1 MKNQLF
7 ILALLFLLQCTTT
20 QNNTTTTKN
29 ETQPET
35 MSPFDFD
42 KAWKEVADYESKG
55 LPESALKVVNEIEK
69 EAKARNNSGQLV
81 KAYIHQLKFTDVKE
95 ENAFIKNL
103 TRLRKEAEAA
113 SFPAKP
119 LLHSML
125 GEMYWQYYQQ
135 NRYEFIN
142 RSETVDFNVDDIET
156 WSLAKIVSETT
167 AQYKLSLEDADK
179 SKKEKIDV
187 YDPVVYRGNEL
198 GRQLRPTLYD
208 FIAHR
213 AVDFFMSSEP
223 ALTRPAYAFV
233 LDKEEYLA
241 DAKTFINLKLE
252 TKDTAS
258 MQFQAL
264 VLLQDLE
271 RFHLNDSDPAS
282 WVDVDLKRLNFVNDN
297 LTLSNKAELYLKA
310 VENLE
315 KQVWD
320 NEVVGRVTAVKAL
333 IIMQS
338 AAQYQPLQGDAHKW
352 DYKKA
357 YDICEAA
364 KKRFPD
370 SDGAILCENLQE
382 DILSKSVSAELE
394 EVNILGLPFRS
405 RVSYR
410 NFTDLHYRIIKVSRD
425 EVYKLRRKLDK
436 EYNHDR
442 EEEFIKYFVAK
453 APAKTGNYKLPD
465 DGDYQTHS
473 AEVKL
478 DAVPEGEYMILF
490 SHQADFKTSG
500 NGLAYAFT
508 VVSNISYVHRMGAE
522 GDTEFFVLNRQ
533 SGEPLA
539 GVTAT
544 IYTQRYNSSKGEY
557 EQVKAGT
564 HTSDAK
570 GYFKVPYFKN
580 EDRRSFSV
588 NFTKGADFNS
598 TEQIDRRYYY
608 SESIY
613 QYRQDPRDWYTQT
626 FFFLDRAIY
635 RPGQTVYFKGLVFN
649 TDGKNPK
656 IKTKQPIS
664 VTLYDV
670 NHQEVATLN
679 LTTNEY
685 GTFNGVFTAPSSGLT
700 GNMRIVSDD
709 GSGETSFSVEE
720 YKRPKFEVGFNPVT
734 GSFKLNEQIKTE
746 GFAKAY
752 SGANIDGAAVKY
764 RVVRVA
770 NFPYWWWYRWG
781 YYPSSPQMEITNG
794 TTTTDENGKFTVDFK
809 AIPDLS
815 VDRSSDPTFNYTVYA
830 DVTDINGETHSSS
843 TTIAVAYKSLLVGLS
858 MSDIDK
864 SKPVTKFDISTTNLA
879 GQFQA
884 AKGQIKIHSLK
895 SPDKAFRSR
904 MWAQADRSIYSQE
917 EYYKLFPH
925 DLFADET
932 NKFKWPRLKEV
943 LSVSFDTEK
952 SKVLEIPDVAKWTDG
967 EYYAEIVSK
976 DKDGNEVKE
985 VTYFTVFNTASKTL
999 AVPAVHDYKAIK
1011 MTVEPG
1017 EKASFVTGTSEPLIH
1032 VLYEVEFDGVLLTKE
1047 WITLKK
1053 EQRLFEIPIKEEYRG
1068 NLAVHYTFVK
1078 DSRLYSQNYIVSV
1091 PYTNKELE
1099 ISFESFRD
1107 KLQPGANEEWKIVVK
1122 GKKADKVAAEMVA
1135 TLYDASLDEFR
1146 MNQWYAS
1153 FYDYNSSKLG
1163 WSSVRGFNDV
1173 NMNVF
1178 TTGWNA
1184 GHSRGAETPY
1194 FDNLNWFG
1202 YSFYM
1207 FSRRERMYRSRS
1219 ATGGVVAEMSAPAEK
1234 SKKAEFKEEEGTG
1247 DIVFSEPIVGQADD
1261 ASNFGKTSGQKDG
1274 NKDASKQDLS
1284 AVKVRTN
1291 FNETA
1296 FFYPTLMT
1304 NEKGEIIV
1312 KFTVPEALTR
1322 WKMLGFAHTKD
1333 LKSGMTANSL
1343 VTQKDIMVV
1352 PNQPRFF
1359 RENDK
1364 MKFSAK
1370 ISSLVDK
1377 DLTGQAQLQFFD
1389 ALTMKPVDAL
1399 MKNNV
1404 ISQNFS
1410 LKPKQ
1415 STNLE
1420 WSIEI
1425 PEGLQAIT
1433 YRIVAKSG
1441 DFSDGEEMV
1450 LPVVTN
1456 RMLVTETMPLP
1467 IRGKQTKTFKLDKL
1481 VNNNSTTLKH
1491 QRYTLEFTSNPAWYA
1506 IQALPY
1512 LMEYPYDCVEQTFS
1526 KYYANSIASH
1536 IANSNPRIKQVFD
1549 TWKNIQPDAL
1559 LSNLEKNQELKS
1571 ALLEETP
1578 WVLQAK
1584 DESQRKRMVGVLFDL
1599 NRMANEQSRA
1609 LDKIVKA
1616 QSSNGGFSWFP
1627 GFPED
1632 RYMTQ
1637 HIIAG
1642 MGHLDVMG
1650 VKSVREDDRTWRMVQ
1665 NALGY
1670 LDSKIK
1676 RDYDDLKELARK
1688 KQLKLEDNNIG
1699 YIQYHYLYI
1708 RSYFKDVAIP
1718 SGTKEAFDYFLGQ
1731 AKQYWLSTNMYM
1743 QGMTCLALHRF
1754 DDKTT
1759 TAAMIKSF
1767 SEKALHSE
1775 EMGMYWKNDYGYYWY
1790 QAPIETQALM
1800 IEVYDEV
1807 AGDKQAVEDMKAWLL
1822 KQKQTQD
1829 WRTTKATVEAC
1840 YALLRRGSDALAS
1853 SKLVEIKV
1861 GNEVVDPTKRPD
1873 AKVEAGTGYFKTA
1886 WQAGEIKPEMG
1897 NVTVTKTDDGV
1908 AWGAVYWQYFEQLD
1922 KITPAET
1929 PLKLKKELFLQ
1940 QNTDRGPVITPI
1952 SGKELHV
1959 GDLVKVRIELRVD
1972 RTLEYVHLK
1981 DMRAAGFEPVSTIST
1996 HKYQDG
2002 LYYYESPR
2010 DLATN
2015 FFIGYMPKGTY
2026 VFEYALRVS
2035 QKGDFSKGI
2044 TTIQCMYAP
2053 EFTSHSA
2060 GVRVEVK

>member
-1 MKNQLF
+1 MKNHLF
-7 ILALLFLLQCTTT
+7 ILALLFLIQCTST
-20 QNNTTTTKN
+20 QNNS
-29 ETQPET
+29 TQPDPKTTDT

-42 KAWKEVADYESKG
+42 KAWREVADFESKG
-55 LPESALKVVNEIEK
+55 LPESALGVVSQIEK
-69 EAKARNNSGQLV
+69 EAKLRNNSGQLV
-81 KAYIHQLKFTDVKE
+81 KAYIHQLKFTDAKE
-95 ENAFIKNL
+95 EDAFIKNL
-103 TRLRKEAEAA
+103 TRLRHEADQA
-113 SFPAKP
+113 SFPLKP
-119 LLHSML
+119 LLHSMV

-135 NRYEFIN
+135 NRWEFMN
-142 RSETVDFNVDDIET
+142 RSETVDFDANDIET
-156 WSLAKIVSETT
+156 WSLARIVAETT
-167 AQYKLSLEDADK
+167 QQYTLSLQDAEK
-179 SKKEKIDV
+179 SKTEKIDV
-187 YDPVVYRGNEL
+187 YQPVIYRGNEQ

-208 FIAHR
+208 FLAHR
-213 AVDFFMSSEP
+213 AVDFFSSSEP
-223 ALTRPAYAFV
+223 DLTKPAYAFTI
-233 LDKEEYLA
+233 DKEEYLA
-241 DAKTFINLKLE
+241 DAKTFVNLKIE
-252 TKDTAS
+252 SKDTAS
-258 MQFQAL
+258 MKFYAL
-264 VLLQDLE
+264 QIFQDLE
-271 RFHLNDSDPAS
+271 RFHLNDNDPAA
-282 WVDVDLKRLNFVNDN
+282 WVEVDIKRLAFVKNHLVLPTKD
-297 LTLSNKAELYLKA
+297 ELYLKA
-310 VENLE
+310 IENLE
-315 KQVWD
+315 KQISD
-320 NEVVGRVTAVKAL
+320 NPVVGKVTVEKAR
-333 IIMQS
+333 IYVES
-338 AAQYQPLQGDAHKW
+338 AGKYKPLQGDDHKW
-352 DYKKA
+352 DLKKA
-357 YDICEAA
+357 FDLCEAA

-382 DILSKSVSAELE
+382 DILNKSIQAELE
-394 EVNILGLPFRS
+394 EVNVPNTPFRS
-405 RVSYR
+405 KVSYQ
-410 NFTDLHYRIIKVSRD
+410 NFTDLHYRIIKISRE
-425 EVYKLRRKLDK
+425 EVEKLRKKLDRD
-436 EYNHDR
+436 YNIDR
-442 EEEFIKYFVAK
+442 EEEFLKYFIAK
-453 APAKTGNYKLPD
+453 TPAKTGSYKLPD
-465 DGDYQTHS
+465 DGDYQQHS

-478 DAVPEGEYMILF
+478 DAMPEGEYMVLF
-490 SHQADFKTSG
+490 SHQADFKTGG
-500 NGLAYAFT
+500 NGLAYGFT
-508 VVSNISYVHRMGAE
+508 VVSNIGYIHRLAADGT
-522 GDTEFFVLNRQ
+522 TEFFVLHRQ
-533 SGEPLA
+533 SGDPMP

-544 IYTQRYNSSKGEY
+544 LYTQRYNSSKGEY
-557 EQVKAGT
+557 EHVKGVT
-564 HTSDAK
+564 YTSDAK
-570 GYFKVPYFKN
+570 GYFKVPYFKK
-580 EDRRSFSV
+580 EDSRSFSV
-588 NFTKGADFNS
+588 TFRKGNDFNS
-598 TEQIDRRYYY
+598 TESIDKRYYY
-608 SESIY
+608 GTSIY
-613 QYRQDPRDWYTQT
+613 QYERDKRESYTQT
-626 FFFLDRAIY
+626 YFFLDRGIY
-635 RPGQTVYFKGLVFN
+635 RPGQTIYFKGLVIN

-656 IKTKQPIS
+656 IRTKYPVS
-664 VTLYDV
+664 LTLYDV
-670 NHQEVATLN
+670 NHQEVASVS

-685 GTFNGVFTAPSSGLT
+685 GTFNGAFTAPSSGLT
-700 GNMRIVSDD
+700 GNMMIVNTD
-709 GSGETSFSVEE
+709 GSGEANFSVEE
-720 YKRPKFEVGFNPVT
+720 YKRPKFEVGFNPLT
-734 GSFKLNEQIKTE
+734 ASFRLNDRIKAE
-746 GFAKAY
+746 GFARAY
-752 SGANIDGAAVKY
+752 SGANLDGAAVKY
-764 RVVRVA
+764 RVVRTA
-770 NFPYWWWYRWG
+770 NFPFWWWYRWG
-781 YYPSSPQMEITNG
+781 WYPTSPQMEIING
-794 TTTTDENGKFTVDFK
+794 TATTDENGKFVVDFK

-815 VDRSSDPTFNYTVYA
+815 VDRASDPTFNYTVHA

-843 TTIAVAYKSLLVGLS
+843 TTISVAYKSLVVGIS
-858 MSDIDK
+858 MSDVDK
-864 SKPVTKFDISTTNLA
+864 AKPAQTKFDIVTNNLA

-884 AKGQIKIHSLK
+884 AKGQIKIYALK
-895 SPDKAFRSR
+895 SPDKAFRER
-904 MWAQADRSIYSQE
+904 MWAQADRSIYSAE

-925 DLFADET
+925 DLFADEA
-932 NKFKWPRLKEV
+932 NKFKWPRQKEV
-943 LSVSFDTEK
+943 LSVNFDSEK
-952 SKVLEIPDVAKWTDG
+952 SKVLEISDFPKWTEG
-967 EYYAEIVSK
+967 EYVAEIISK

-985 VTYFTVFNTASKTL
+985 VSYFTVFNTAAKTL
-999 AVPAVHDYKAIK
+999 AVPAVHAYKPIK
-1011 MTVEPG
+1011 MSAEPG
-1017 EKASFVTGTSEPLIH
+1017 EKASFVAGTSEVGVH
-1032 VLYEVEFDGVLLTKE
+1032 VLYEIELDGTLIAKE
-1047 WITLKK
+1047 WLTLNK

-1068 NLAVHYTFVK
+1068 NLAVHYTFIK
-1078 DSRLYSQNYIVSV
+1078 NNRLYAENYMVSV
-1091 PYTNKELE
+1091 PYSNKDLD
-1099 ISFESFRD
+1099 ISFASFRD
-1107 KLQPGANEEWKIVVK
+1107 KLQPGANEEWKIIVK
-1122 GKKADKVAAEMVA
+1122 GKKADKVAAEMAA

-1146 MNQWYAS
+1146 ANQWYAS
-1153 FYDYNSSKLG
+1153 FYNYNSSELG
-1163 WSSVRGFNDV
+1163 WASTNGFNHET
-1173 NMNVF
+1173 MNLF
-1178 TTGWNA
+1178 TSGWNP
-1184 GHSRGAETPY
+1184 GHSRSADYPS
-1194 FDNLNWFG
+1194 FDYLNWFG
-1202 YSFYM
+1202 YSFYYY
-1207 FSRRERMYRSRS
+1207 SRRYALSGRAPGIAM
-1219 ATGGVVAEMSAPAEK
+1219 EMAAAPAK
-1234 SKKAEFKEEEGTG
+1234 SKKEAAEDE
-1247 DIVFSEPIVGQADD
+1247 S
-1261 ASNFGKTSGQKDG
+1261 KDG
-1274 NKDASKQDLS
+1274 FLAGQVDDKQFALTEEAMKGDLGKVATPS
-1284 AVKVRTN
+1284 TDMSDVKVRTN

-1333 LKSGMTANSL
+1333 LQYGLTTNAL

-1377 DLTGQAQLQFFD
+1377 DLSGQARLEFFD
-1389 ALTMKPVDAL
+1389 ALTMKPVDNL
-1399 MKNNV
+1399 MKNKTSV
-1404 ISQNFS
+1404 QNFS

-1415 STNLE
+1415 STSLE

-1467 IRGKQTKTFKLDKL
+1467 IRGKQTKAFRLDKL
-1481 VNNNSTTLKH
+1481 VNNTSSTLRN

-1536 IANSNPRIKQVFD
+1536 IANSNPKIKQVFD

-1616 QSSNGGFSWFP
+1616 QAANGGFSWFP

-1650 VKSVREDDRTWRMVQ
+1650 VKSVREDDRTWTMVR
-1665 NALGY
+1665 NALGF

-1676 RDYDDLKELARK
+1676 RDYDELKELARQK
-1688 KQLKLEDNNIG
+1688 KINLEDDNIG

-1708 RSYFKDVAIP
+1708 RSYFKDVEIP
-1718 SGTKEAFDYFLGQ
+1718 ANTKEAFNYFLGQ
-1731 AKQYWLSTNMYM
+1731 AKKYWLNTNMYM

-1775 EMGMYWKNDYGYYWY
+1775 EMGMYWKSDYGYYWY

-1807 AGDKQAVEDMKAWLL
+1807 ANDQKSVEDMKAWLL

-1861 GNEVVDPTKRPD
+1861 GNETIDPNKRPD

-1897 NVTVTKTDDGV
+1897 NVTITKTDDGV

-1929 PLKLKKELFLQ
+1929 PLKLKKDLFLQ

-1952 SGKELHV
+1952 AGKELHV
-1959 GDLVKVRIELRVD
+1959 GDLIKVRIELRVD
-1972 RTLEYVHLK
+1972 RNLEYVHLK
-1981 DMRAAGFEPVSTIST
+1981 DMRAAGFEPVSTLST

-2026 VFEYALRVS
+2026 VFEYSLRVS
-2035 QKGDFSKGI
+2035 QKGDFSNGI

-2053 EFTSHSA
+2053 EFTSHSQ
-2060 GVRVEVK
+2060 GIRVEVK

>member
-1 MKNQLF
+1 MKNRFF
-7 ILALLFLLQCTTT
+7 ILAVLLLIQCTTA
-20 QNNTTTTKN
+20 QNNSTK
-29 ETQPET
+29 TQDKTPT
-35 MSPFDFD
+35 ADMSPFDFD
-42 KAWKEVADYESKG
+42 KAWKEVTDYESKG

-103 TRLRKEAEAA
+103 TRLRSEADKA

-125 GEMYWQYYQQ
+125 GQMYWQYYQQ
-135 NRYEFIN
+135 NRYEFMN
-142 RSETVDFNVDDIET
+142 RSETVDFDVNDIET
-156 WSLAKIVSETT
+156 WSLAQIVYETT
-167 AQYKLSLEDADK
+167 NQYRLSLENADK
-179 SKKEKIDV
+179 SKAEKVDV
-187 YDPVVYRGNEL
+187 YAPVVYQGNEL

-213 AVDFFMSSEP
+213 AVDFFSSSEP
-223 ALTRPAYAFV
+223 ELARPAYAFE
-233 LDKEEYLA
+233 LDKEAYLA
-241 DAKTFINLKLE
+241 DTKTFIGLQLSS
-252 TKDTAS
+252 KDSTS
-258 MQFQAL
+258 MKFYALQIFQE
-264 VLLQDLE
+264 LE
-271 RFHLNDSDPAS
+271 RFHSNDADPAAL
-282 WVDVDLKRLNFVNDN
+282 VDIDLKRLKFVKNH
-297 LTLSNKAELYLKA
+297 LTLPAKGELYLNA
-310 VENLE
+310 IENLE
-315 KQVWD
+315 KQVSD
-320 NEVVGRVTAVKAL
+320 HSVVGKVTVEKAR
-333 IIMQS
+333 IFVES
-338 AAQYQPLQGDAHKW
+338 ASLYKPLQGDDHKW
-352 DYKKA
+352 DLKKA
-357 YDICEAA
+357 YDLCEAA

-394 EVNILGLPFRS
+394 EVNVPGLPFRS
-405 RVSYR
+405 LVSYK
-410 NFTDLHYRIIKVSRD
+410 NFTGLHYRIIKVTRE
-425 EVYKLRRKLDK
+425 EVQTLRKKLNR
-436 EYNHDR
+436 EYSKDR
-442 EEEFIKYFVAK
+442 EEEFLKYFIAK
-453 APAKTGNYKLPD
+453 NPVKSGAYKLPD
-465 DGDYQTHS
+465 DGDYQQHS
-473 AEVKL
+473 LEVKL
-478 DAVPEGEYMILF
+478 DAVPEGEYMVLF

-508 VVSNISYVHRMGAE
+508 VISNISYVHRTLPDGS
-522 GDTEFFVLNRQ
+522 TEFFILNRQ
-533 SGEPLA
+533 SGEPLQ
-539 GVTAT
+539 GVSAT
-544 IYTQRYNSSKGEY
+544 VYTQRYNSSKGEY
-557 EQVKAGT
+557 EQIRAGAYT
-564 HTSDAK
+564 TDAK

-580 EDRRSFSV
+580 ENRRSFSV
-588 NFTKGADFNS
+588 TFAKGSDFNS
-598 TEQIDRRYYY
+598 TESIDKRYYY

-613 QYRQDPRDWYTQT
+613 QYRQNPRGWRTQT

-635 RPGQTVYFKGLVFN
+635 RPGQTIYFKGLVIS

-656 IKTKQPIS
+656 IETKYSTS
-664 VTLYDV
+664 VMLYDV
-670 NHQEVATLN
+670 NRQEVGSVQV
-679 LTTNEY
+679 TTNEY

-700 GNMRIVSDD
+700 GNMRLVNTD

-734 GSFKLNEQIKTE
+734 ASFRLNEQIKAE

-752 SGANIDGAAVKY
+752 SGASIDGASVKY

-770 NFPYWWWYRWG
+770 NFPFWWWYRWG
-781 YYPSSPQMEITNG
+781 HYPASPQMEITNG
-794 TTTTDENGKFTVDFK
+794 VTTTDENGKFVVDFQ

-815 VDRSSDPTFNYTVYA
+815 VDRASDPTFNYTVYA

-843 TTIAVAYKSLLVGLS
+843 TTIAVAYKSLRVGIS
-858 MSDIDK
+858 MTDIDK
-864 SKPVTKFDISTTNLA
+864 NNPGKTQFDIITTNLA

-884 AKGQIKIHSLK
+884 AKGQIKIFALK
-895 SPDKAFRSR
+895 SPERAFRQR
-904 MWAQADRSIYSQE
+904 LWQQPDRSIYSRD
-917 EYYKLFPH
+917 EYYSLFPH
-925 DLFADET
+925 DLFEDEA
-932 NKFKWPRLKEV
+932 NKFKWTRQREV
-943 LSVSFDTEK
+943 LSVSFDSEK
-952 SKVLEIPDVAKWTDG
+952 SKVLDIPEVLKWNEG
-967 EYYAEIVSK
+967 EYVAEITSK

-985 VTYFTVFNTASKTL
+985 VSYFSVFNTASKIL
-999 AVPAVHDYKAIK
+999 AVSAVHDYKAIK
-1011 MTVEPG
+1011 MTAEPG
-1017 EKASFVTGTSEPLIH
+1017 EKASFTTGTSAPVIH
-1032 VLYEVEFDGVLLTKE
+1032 VLYEIELDGTLLSKE

-1053 EQRLFEIPIKEEYRG
+1053 EQRLFEIPVKENYRG
-1068 NLAVHYTFVK
+1068 NLAVHYTFIK
-1078 DSRLYSQNYIVSV
+1078 DSRLYAQSYTVNV
-1091 PYTNKELE
+1091 PYTNKELD
-1099 ISFESFRD
+1099 ISFASFRD
-1107 KLQPGANEEWKIVVK
+1107 KLQPGANEEWKIIVK

-1146 MNQWYAS
+1146 MNNWFAS
-1153 FYDYNSSKLG
+1153 FYNYNYSRLN
-1163 WSSVRGFNDV
+1163 WTSVNGFNNLNLTLFATD
-1173 NMNVF
+1173 
-1178 TTGWNA
+1178 WNP
-1184 GHSRGAETPY
+1184 GHSRSAGSPY

-1207 FSRRERMYRSRS
+1207 FRDRYLYAIR
-1219 ATGGVVAEMSAPAEK
+1219 GVASGVAVQMSAPEK
-1234 SKKAEFKEEEGTG
+1234 SKKAEFK
-1247 DIVFSEPIVGQADD
+1247 DSESEVAAEMAMDD
-1261 ASNFGKTSGQKDG
+1261 SPLNEVVVTNQSELGKQQE
-1274 NKDASKQDLS
+1274 NRQDLS

-1296 FFYPTLMT
+1296 FFYPHLMT
-1304 NEKGEIIV
+1304 NEKGEIII
-1312 KFTVPEALTR
+1312 KFTIPEALTR

-1333 LKSGMTANSL
+1333 LQSGMANNAL

-1377 DLTGQAQLQFFD
+1377 ELSGQAQLQFFD
-1389 ALTMKPVDAL
+1389 ALTMKPVDDL
-1399 MKNNV
+1399 MKNKV
-1404 ISQNFS
+1404 QAQNFS

-1481 VNNNSTTLKH
+1481 VNNKSTTLRH

-1599 NRMANEQSRA
+1599 NRMANEQARA

-1616 QSSNGGFSWFP
+1616 QAANGGFSWFP

-1650 VKSVREDDRTWRMVQ
+1650 VKSVREDDRTWEMVRK
-1665 NALGY
+1665 ALGY

-1676 RDYDDLKELARK
+1676 RDYDDLKDLARQK
-1688 KQLKLEDNNIG
+1688 KINLEDNHID

-1718 SGTKEAFDYFLGQ
+1718 GSSKEAFDYFLGQ
-1731 AKQYWLSTNMYM
+1731 AKKYWMNTNLYM

-1775 EMGMYWKNDYGYYWY
+1775 EMGMYWKSDYGYYWY

-1807 AGDKQAVEDMKAWLL
+1807 ANDQQSVEDMKAWLL

-1829 WRTTKATVEAC
+1829 WKTTKATVEAC

-1861 GNEVVDPTKRPD
+1861 GNEVIDPAKRPD

-1940 QNTDRGPVITPI
+1940 QNTDRGPVITPVA
-1952 SGKELHV
+1952 GKDLHV

-1972 RTLEYVHLK
+1972 RNLEYVHLK

-2035 QKGDFSKGI
+2035 QKGDFSNGI

-2053 EFTSHSA
+2053 EFTSHSQ

>member
-1 MKNQLF
+1 M
-7 ILALLFLLQCTTT
+7 
-20 QNNTTTTKN
+20 
-29 ETQPET
+29 
-35 MSPFDFD
+35 
-42 KAWKEVADYESKG
+42 V
-55 LPESALKVVNEIEK
+55 
-69 EAKARNNSGQLV
+69 
-81 KAYIHQLKFTDVKE
+81 
-95 ENAFIKNL
+95 
-103 TRLRKEAEAA
+103 
-113 SFPAKP
+113 
-119 LLHSML
+119 
-125 GEMYWQYYQQ
+125 
-135 NRYEFIN
+135 
-142 RSETVDFNVDDIET
+142 
-156 WSLAKIVSETT
+156 
-167 AQYKLSLEDADK
+167 
-179 SKKEKIDV
+179 
-187 YDPVVYRGNEL
+187 
-198 GRQLRPTLYD
+198 
-208 FIAHR
+208 
-213 AVDFFMSSEP
+213 
-223 ALTRPAYAFV
+223 
-233 LDKEEYLA
+233 
-241 DAKTFINLKLE
+241 
-252 TKDTAS
+252 
-258 MQFQAL
+258 
-264 VLLQDLE
+264 
-271 RFHLNDSDPAS
+271 
-282 WVDVDLKRLNFVNDN
+282 
-297 LTLSNKAELYLKA
+297 
-310 VENLE
+310 
-315 KQVWD
+315 
-320 NEVVGRVTAVKAL
+320 
-333 IIMQS
+333 
-338 AAQYQPLQGDAHKW
+338 
-352 DYKKA
+352 
-357 YDICEAA
+357 
-364 KKRFPD
+364 
-370 SDGAILCENLQE
+370 
-382 DILSKSVSAELE
+382 
-394 EVNILGLPFRS
+394 
-405 RVSYR
+405 
-410 NFTDLHYRIIKVSRD
+410 
-425 EVYKLRRKLDK
+425 
-436 EYNHDR
+436 
-442 EEEFIKYFVAK
+442 
-453 APAKTGNYKLPD
+453 
-465 DGDYQTHS
+465 
-473 AEVKL
+473 
-478 DAVPEGEYMILF
+478 LF
-490 SHQADFKTSG
+490 SHQDDFKTSG

-508 VVSNISYVHRMGAE
+508 VVSNISYVHRTLADGST
-522 GDTEFFVLNRQ
+522 DFFVLNRQ
-533 SGEPLA
+533 SGEPLQ
-539 GVTAT
+539 GVTAN
-544 IYTQRYNSSKGEY
+544 IYTQRYSSLKSEY

-564 HTSDAK
+564 YTTDAK
-570 GYFKVPYFKN
+570 GYFKVPFFKN

-588 NFTKGADFNS
+588 TFTKGSDFNS
-598 TEQIDRRYYY
+598 TESIDKRYYY

-613 QYRQDPRDWYTQT
+613 QYQQDPPDWYTQT

-635 RPGQTVYFKGLVFN
+635 RPGQTIYFKGLVIN
-649 TDGKNPK
+649 TDGKKPTIRAK
-656 IKTKQPIS
+656 YSTSI
-664 VTLYDV
+664 TLYDV
-670 NHQEVATLN
+670 NHQEVGEVRV
-679 LTTNEY
+679 TTNEY

-700 GNMRIVSDD
+700 GNMRLVNND

-720 YKRPKFEVGFNPVT
+720 YKRPKFEVGFNPIT
-734 GSFKLNEQIKTE
+734 ASFKLNEQIKAE

-752 SGANIDGAAVKY
+752 SGANIDGATVKY

-770 NFPYWWWYRWG
+770 NFPFWWWYRWG
-781 YYPSSPQMEITNG
+781 HYPASAQMEIVNG
-794 TTTTDENGKFTVDFK
+794 VTKTDENGKFIVDFQ

-815 VDRSSDPTFNYTVYA
+815 VDRASDPTFNYTVYA

-843 TTIAVAYKSLLVGLS
+843 TTIAVAYKSLLVGIS
-858 MSDIDK
+858 MIDIDK
-864 SKPVTKFDISTTNLA
+864 NKPGKTQFDIITTNLA

-884 AKGQIKIHSLK
+884 AKGQIKIFALK
-895 SPDKAFRSR
+895 SPERAFRQR
-904 MWAQADRSIYSQE
+904 LWQQPDRSLYSRE
-917 EYYKLFPH
+917 EYYSLFPH
-925 DLFADET
+925 DLFEDEA
-932 NKFKWPRLKEV
+932 NRFKWARQKEV
-943 LSVSFDTEK
+943 LSKNFDSEK
-952 SKVLEIPDVAKWTDG
+952 SKVLDMPEVLKWNEG
-967 EYYAEIVSK
+967 EYVAEIVSK

-985 VTYFTVFNTASKTL
+985 VSYFTVFNTASKAL
-999 AVPAVHDYKAIK
+999 AAPAVHDFKAIK
-1011 MTVEPG
+1011 MTAEPG
-1017 EKASFVTGTSEPLIH
+1017 EPASFITGTSELVIH
-1032 VLYEVEFDGVLLTKE
+1032 VLYEVELDGTLLSKE

-1053 EQRLFEIPIKEEYRG
+1053 EQRLFEIPIKEAYRG
-1068 NLAVHYTFVK
+1068 GIAVHYTFVK
-1078 DSRLYSQNYIVSV
+1078 DSRLYAQTYTVNV
-1091 PYTNKELE
+1091 PYTNKELD
-1099 ISFESFRD
+1099 ISFASFRD
-1107 KLQPGANEEWKIVVK
+1107 KLQPGANEEWKIIVK

-1146 MNQWYAS
+1146 INQWYAS
-1153 FYDYNSSKLG
+1153 FYNSNANRLG
-1163 WSSVRGFNDV
+1163 WTSTNGFDKLDLTL
-1173 NMNVF
+1173 F
-1178 TTGWNA
+1178 TSGWNP

-1207 FSRRERMYRSRS
+1207 FSRDSRRYR
-1219 ATGGVVAEMSAPAEK
+1219 AGAGMMAEMSAPAGLK
-1234 SKKAEFKEEEGTG
+1234 SKKDGAEERESDDKAFSVLDAVGNQAG
-1247 DIVFSEPIVGQADD
+1247 DATKPPVSQNPKVDMSD
-1261 ASNFGKTSGQKDG
+1261 
-1274 NKDASKQDLS
+1274 
-1284 AVKVRTN
+1284 VKVRTN

-1296 FFYPTLMT
+1296 FFYPHLMT
-1304 NEKGEIIV
+1304 NEKGEIII
-1312 KFTVPEALTR
+1312 KFTIPEALTR
-1322 WKMLGFAHTKD
+1322 WKMLGFAHSKE
-1333 LKSGMTANSL
+1333 LQSGMASNAL

-1377 DLTGQAQLQFFD
+1377 ELSGQAQLQFFD
-1389 ALTMKPVDAL
+1389 ALTMKPVDDL
-1399 MKNNV
+1399 MKNKV
-1404 ISQNFS
+1404 QSQNFS

-1415 STNLE
+1415 STSLE

-1441 DFSDGEEMV
+1441 AFSDGEEMV

-1481 VNNNSTTLKH
+1481 VNNKSTTLRH

-1599 NRMANEQSRA
+1599 NRMAGEQARA

-1616 QSSNGGFSWFP
+1616 QAANGGFSWFP

-1650 VKSVREDDRTWRMVQ
+1650 VKSVRADDRTWEMVT
-1665 NALGY
+1665 NALSY

-1676 RDYDDLKELARK
+1676 RDYDDLKDLARQK
-1688 KQLKLEDNNIG
+1688 KIDLNDNHIG
-1699 YIQYHYLYI
+1699 YLQYHYLYI

-1718 SGTKEAFDYFLGQ
+1718 NSSKEAFDYYLGQ
-1731 AKQYWLSTNMYM
+1731 AKKYWLSTNMYM
-1743 QGMTCLALHRF
+1743 QGMACLALHRF

-1775 EMGMYWKNDYGYYWY
+1775 EMGMYWKSDYGYYWY

-1807 AGDKQAVEDMKAWLL
+1807 ANDQQSVGDMKAWLL

-1840 YALLRRGSDALAS
+1840 YALLRRGSDTLAS

-1861 GNEVVDPTKRPD
+1861 GNEQIDPTKRPD

-1897 NVTVTKTDDGV
+1897 NVTITKTDEGV

-1940 QNTDRGPVITPI
+1940 QNTDRGPVSTPI
-1952 SGKELHV
+1952 TGKELHV
-1959 GDLVKVRIELRVD
+1959 GDLIKVRIELRVD
-1972 RTLEYVHLK
+1972 RVLEYVHLK

-2035 QKGDFSKGI
+2035 QKGDFSNGI

-2053 EFTSHSA
+2053 EFTSHSQ

>member
-1 MKNQLF
+1 MKNHLF
-7 ILALLFLLQCTTT
+7 ILALLFLIQCTST
-20 QNNTTTTKN
+20 QNNS
-29 ETQPET
+29 TQPDPKTTDT

-42 KAWKEVADYESKG
+42 KAWREVADFESKG
-55 LPESALKVVNEIEK
+55 LPESALGVVSQIEK
-69 EAKARNNSGQLV
+69 EAKLRNNSGQLI
-81 KAYIHQLKFTDVKE
+81 KAYIHQLKFTDAKE
-95 ENAFIKNL
+95 EDAFIKNL
-103 TRLRKEAEAA
+103 TRLRHEADQA
-113 SFPAKP
+113 SFPVKP
-119 LLHSML
+119 LLHSMV

-135 NRYEFIN
+135 NRWEFMN
-142 RSETVDFNVDDIET
+142 RSETVDFDANDIET
-156 WSLAKIVSETT
+156 WSLARIVAETT
-167 AQYKLSLEDADK
+167 QQYTLSLQDAEK
-179 SKKEKIDV
+179 SKTEKIDV
-187 YDPVVYRGNEL
+187 YQPVIYRGNEQ

-208 FIAHR
+208 FLAHR
-213 AVDFFMSSEP
+213 AVDFFSSSEP
-223 ALTRPAYAFV
+223 DLTKPAYAFTI
-233 LDKEEYLA
+233 DKEEYLA
-241 DAKTFINLKLE
+241 DAKTFVNLKIE
-252 TKDTAS
+252 SKDTAS
-258 MQFQAL
+258 MKFYAL
-264 VLLQDLE
+264 QIFQDLE
-271 RFHLNDSDPAS
+271 RFHLNDNDPAA
-282 WVDVDLKRLNFVNDN
+282 WVEVDMKRLAFVKNHLVLPTKD
-297 LTLSNKAELYLKA
+297 ELYLKA
-310 VENLE
+310 IENLE
-315 KQVWD
+315 KQVSD
-320 NEVVGRVTAVKAL
+320 NPVVGKVTVEKAR
-333 IIMQS
+333 IYVES
-338 AAQYQPLQGDAHKW
+338 AGKYKPLQGDDHKW
-352 DYKKA
+352 DLKKA
-357 YDICEAA
+357 FDLCEAA

-382 DILSKSVSAELE
+382 DILNKSIQAELE
-394 EVNILGLPFRS
+394 EINVPNTPFRS
-405 RVSYR
+405 KVSYQ
-410 NFTDLHYRIIKVSRD
+410 NFTDLHYRIIKISRE
-425 EVYKLRRKLDK
+425 EVEKLRKKLDRD
-436 EYNHDR
+436 YNIDR
-442 EEEFIKYFVAK
+442 EEEFLKYFI
-453 APAKTGNYKLPD
+453 AKTPVKTGSYKLPD
-465 DGDYQTHS
+465 DGDYQQHS

-478 DAVPEGEYMILF
+478 DAMPEGEYMVLF
-490 SHQADFKTSG
+490 SHQADFKTGS
-500 NGLAYAFT
+500 NGLAYGFT
-508 VVSNISYVHRMGAE
+508 VVSNIGYIHRLAADGT
-522 GDTEFFVLNRQ
+522 TEFFVLHRQ
-533 SGEPLA
+533 SGDPIP

-544 IYTQRYNSSKGEY
+544 LYTQRYNSSKGDY
-557 EQVKAGT
+557 EHVKGGT
-564 HTSDAK
+564 YTSDAK
-570 GYFKVPYFKN
+570 GYFKVPYFKK
-580 EDRRSFSV
+580 EDSRSFSV
-588 NFTKGADFNS
+588 TFRKGDDFNS
-598 TEQIDRRYYY
+598 TESIDKRYYY
-608 SESIY
+608 GASIY
-613 QYRQDPRDWYTQT
+613 QYERDKRESYTQT
-626 FFFLDRAIY
+626 YFFLDRGIY
-635 RPGQTVYFKGLVFN
+635 RPGQTIYFKGLVIN

-656 IKTKQPIS
+656 IRTRYPVS
-664 VTLYDV
+664 LTLYDV
-670 NHQEVATLN
+670 NHQEVASVS

-685 GTFNGVFTAPSSGLT
+685 GTFNGAFTAPSSGLT
-700 GNMRIVSDD
+700 GNMMIVNTD
-709 GSGETSFSVEE
+709 GSGEANFSVEE
-720 YKRPKFEVGFNPVT
+720 YKRPKFEVGFSPLT
-734 GSFKLNEQIKTE
+734 ASFRLNDQIKAE
-746 GFAKAY
+746 GFARAY

-764 RVVRVA
+764 RVVRTA
-770 NFPYWWWYRWG
+770 NFPFWWWYRWG
-781 YYPSSPQMEITNG
+781 WYPTSPQMEIING
-794 TTTTDENGKFTVDFK
+794 TATTDENGKFIVDFK

-815 VDRSSDPTFNYTVYA
+815 VDRASDPTFNYTVYA

-843 TTIAVAYKSLLVGLS
+843 TTISVAYKSLVVGIS
-858 MSDIDK
+858 MADVDK
-864 SKPVTKFDISTTNLA
+864 AKPVQTKFDIITNNLA

-884 AKGQIKIHSLK
+884 AKGQIKIYALK
-895 SPDKAFRSR
+895 SPDKAFRER
-904 MWAQADRSIYSQE
+904 MWAQADRSIYSAE

-925 DLFADET
+925 DLFADED
-932 NKFKWPRLKEV
+932 NKFKWPRQKEV
-943 LSVSFDTEK
+943 LSVNFDSEK
-952 SKVLEIPDVAKWTDG
+952 SKVLEINDFQKWTEG
-967 EYYAEIVSK
+967 EYVAEIISK

-985 VTYFTVFNTASKTL
+985 VSYFTVFNTDAKTL
-999 AVPAVHDYKAIK
+999 AVPAVHAYKPIK
-1011 MTVEPG
+1011 MSAEPG
-1017 EKASFVTGTSEPLIH
+1017 EKASFVAGTSEAGVH
-1032 VLYEVEFDGVLLTKE
+1032 VLYEIELDGTLISKE
-1047 WITLKK
+1047 WLTLNR
-1053 EQRLFEIPIKEEYRG
+1053 EQHLFEIPIKEEYRG
-1068 NLAVHYTFVK
+1068 NLAVHYTFIK
-1078 DSRLYSQNYIVSV
+1078 NNRLYAENYMVGV
-1091 PYTNKELE
+1091 PYSNKDLE
-1099 ISFESFRD
+1099 ISFASFRD
-1107 KLQPGANEEWKIVVK
+1107 KLQPGANEEWKIIVK

-1146 MNQWYAS
+1146 ANQWYAS
-1153 FYDYNSSKLG
+1153 FYNYNSSELG
-1163 WSSVRGFNDV
+1163 WASTNGFNHET
-1173 NMNVF
+1173 MNLF
-1178 TTGWNA
+1178 TSGWNP
-1184 GHSRGAETPY
+1184 GHSRSADYPS
-1194 FDNLNWFG
+1194 FDYLNWFG
-1202 YSFYM
+1202 YSFYYS
-1207 FSRRERMYRSRS
+1207 SRDYYRRSRS
-1219 ATGGVVAEMSAPAEK
+1219 APGIAMEMAAAPAK
-1234 SKKAEFKEEEGTG
+1234 SKKEAAEDDKASFKDGEIAASGLAEQ
-1247 DIVFSEPIVGQADD
+1247 PIVAGQAKED
-1261 ASNFGKTSGQKDG
+1261 AGKKVDMSD
-1274 NKDASKQDLS
+1274 
-1284 AVKVRTN
+1284 VKVRTN

-1333 LKSGMTANSL
+1333 LQYGLTTSAL

-1377 DLTGQAQLQFFD
+1377 DLSGQARLEFFD
-1389 ALTMKPVDAL
+1389 ALTMKPVDNL
-1399 MKNNV
+1399 MKNKTSV
-1404 ISQNFS
+1404 QNFS

-1415 STNLE
+1415 STSLE

-1467 IRGKQTKTFKLDKL
+1467 IRGKQTKTFRLDKL
-1481 VNNNSTTLKH
+1481 VNNTSPTLRN

-1536 IANSNPRIKQVFD
+1536 IANSNPKIKQVFD

-1616 QSSNGGFSWFP
+1616 QAANGGFSWFP

-1650 VKSVREDDRTWRMVQ
+1650 VKSVREDDRTWTMVR
-1665 NALGY
+1665 NALGF

-1676 RDYDDLKELARK
+1676 RDYDELKELARQK
-1688 KQLKLEDNNIG
+1688 KINLEDDNIG

-1708 RSYFKDVAIP
+1708 RSYFKDVEIP
-1718 SGTKEAFDYFLGQ
+1718 ANTKEAFNYFLGQ
-1731 AKQYWLSTNMYM
+1731 AKKYWLNTNMYM

-1775 EMGMYWKNDYGYYWY
+1775 EMGMYWKSDYGYYWY

-1807 AGDKQAVEDMKAWLL
+1807 ANDQKSVEDMKAWLL

-1861 GNEVVDPTKRPD
+1861 GNETIDPTKRPD

-1897 NVTVTKTDDGV
+1897 NVTITKTDDGV

-1929 PLKLKKELFLQ
+1929 PLKLRKDLFLQ

-1952 SGKELHV
+1952 TGKELHV
-1959 GDLVKVRIELRVD
+1959 GDLIKVRIELRVD
-1972 RTLEYVHLK
+1972 RNLEYVHLK
-1981 DMRAAGFEPVSTIST
+1981 DMRAAGFEPVSTLST

-2026 VFEYALRVS
+2026 VFEYSLRVS
-2035 QKGDFSKGI
+2035 QKGDFSNGI

-2053 EFTSHSA
+2053 EFTSHSQ
-2060 GVRVEVK
+2060 GIRVEVK

>member
-7 ILALLFLLQCTTT
+7 ILALLLLIQCTTT
-20 QNNTTTTKN
+20 QTNTTTQTKPPI
-29 ETQPET
+29 TD

-42 KAWKEVADYESKG
+42 KAWKQVQEHESNG
-55 LPESALKVVNEIEK
+55 LPESALKVVNEIEQ
-69 EAKARNNSGQLV
+69 EAKARSNSGQLV
-81 KAYIHQLKFTDVKE
+81 KAYIHQLKLTDVKE

-103 TRLRKEAEAA
+103 TRLREEAEKAT
-113 SFPAKP
+113 FPAKP

-125 GEMYWQYYQQ
+125 GELYWQYYQQ

-142 RSETVDFNVDDIET
+142 RSATINFDASDIET
-156 WSLAKIVSETT
+156 WSLVQIFSETIR
-167 AQYKLSLEDADK
+167 QYKLSLEDAEK
-179 SKKEKIDV
+179 SRKEKIDV
-187 YDPVVYRGNEL
+187 YAPVVYRGSEL

-208 FIAHR
+208 FLAHR
-213 AVDFFMSSEP
+213 AVDFFMSTEYGVV
-223 ALTRPAYAFV
+223 RPAYAFA
-233 LDKEEYLA
+233 LDKEEYLS
-241 DAKTFINLKLE
+241 DVKTFINLKLE
-252 TKDTAS
+252 TKDSTS
-258 MQFQAL
+258 IQFQAL
-264 VLLQDLE
+264 QLLQDLE
-271 RFHLNDSDPAS
+271 RFHINDSDPAA
-282 WVDVDLKRLNFVNDN
+282 WVDVDMKRLDFVESH
-297 LTLSNKAELYLKA
+297 LVLPNKKELYQKA
-310 VENLE
+310 IETLE

-320 NEVVGRVTAVKAL
+320 NEVVGRVTVVKARIL
-333 IIMQS
+333 VGT
-338 AAQYQPLQGDAHKW
+338 AAQYKPLEGEAHKW

-370 SDGAILCENLQE
+370 SDGSILCENLQE
-382 DILSKSVSAELE
+382 DILNKSINAELE
-394 EVNILGLPFRS
+394 EINVPNLPFRS
-405 RVSYR
+405 LISYR
-410 NFTDLHYRIIKVSRD
+410 NFTDLHYRIIKVTRD
-425 EVYKLRRKLDK
+425 EVQKLRRKLDK
-436 EYNHDR
+436 EYNKDR
-442 EEEFIKYFVAK
+442 EEEFLKYFIAK
-453 APAKTGNYKLPD
+453 TPVKTGNYKLPD
-465 DGDYQTHS
+465 DGDYQEHKL
-473 AEVKL
+473 EVKL
-478 DAVPEGEYMILF
+478 EAVPEGEYMVLF
-490 SHQADFKTSG
+490 SHNAEFKTG
-500 NGLAYAFT
+500 ANGLAYAFT
-508 VVSNISYVHRMGAE
+508 VVSNISYVHRTVKDGS
-522 GDTEFFVLNRQ
+522 TEFFVLNRQ
-533 SGEPLA
+533 SGEPIS

-570 GYFKVPYFKN
+570 GYFLVPYFKSEN
-580 EDRRSFSV
+580 RRSYSVTFS
-588 NFTKGADFNS
+588 KGNDFNS
-598 TEQIDRRYYY
+598 TESIDKRYYY

-613 QYRQDPRDWYTQT
+613 QYQRYDREQYSQT

-635 RPGQTVYFKGLVFN
+635 RPGQTIYFKGLVVD
-649 TDGKNPK
+649 TEGKNPK
-656 IKTKQPIS
+656 IRARYPVS

-679 LTTNEY
+679 VTTNEY

-700 GNMRIVSDD
+700 GNMRIVNND

-720 YKRPKFEVGFNPVT
+720 YKRPKFEVGFSPIT
-734 GSFKLNEQIKTE
+734 ASFKLNEQIKAE

-752 SGANIDGAAVKY
+752 SGANIDGASVKY

-794 TTTTDENGKFTVDFK
+794 TTTTDENGKFSVDFK

-815 VDRSSDPTFNYTVYA
+815 VDRESDPTFNYTVYA
-830 DVTDINGETHSSS
+830 DVTDINGETHSSA
-843 TTIAVAYKSLLVGLS
+843 TTISVAYKSLLVGLQTS
-858 MSDIDK
+858 NIDK
-864 SKPVTKFDISTTNLA
+864 NKADKKKFDITTTNLA

-884 AKGQIKIHSLK
+884 AKGQIKIFALK
-895 SPDKAFRSR
+895 SPDKPYRSR
-904 MWAQADRSIYSQE
+904 MWEQPDRSIYSKE

-932 NKFKWPRLKEV
+932 NKFRWPRQKET
-943 LSVSFDTEK
+943 LSVNFDTEK
-952 SKVLEIPDVAKWTDG
+952 SKVLEISDLAKWIEG
-967 EYYAEIVSK
+967 EYIAEIVSK

-985 VTYFTVFNTASKTL
+985 VSYFTVFNTAAKTL
-999 AVPAVHDYKAIK
+999 AVPAVHDYKPLK
-1011 MTVEPG
+1011 MTAEPG
-1017 EKASFVTGTSEPLIH
+1017 EKASFVTGTSEPA
-1032 VLYEVEFDGVLLTKE
+1032 VYALYEIELDGVLLSKE

-1068 NLAVHYTFVK
+1068 NLAIHYTFIK
-1078 DSRLYSQNYIVSV
+1078 DSRLYSQNYTVSV
-1091 PYTNKELE
+1091 PYTNKELD
-1099 ISFESFRD
+1099 ISFETFRD

-1146 MNQWYAS
+1146 VNQWYAS
-1153 FYDYNSSKLG
+1153 FYNYNSSELG
-1163 WSSVRGFNDV
+1163 WASVNGFNDV
-1173 NMNVF
+1173 SFNLF
-1178 TTGWNA
+1178 TTGWNP

-1194 FDNLNWFG
+1194 FDHLNWFG
-1202 YSFYM
+1202 YNFYS
-1207 FSRRERMYRSRS
+1207 FSREQRRYRSMSMDRMAMSEMAAPS
-1219 ATGGVVAEMSAPAEK
+1219 AK
-1234 SKKAEFKEEEGTG
+1234 SKKMKDGADDEKEEASMGAVMDSAQQSGTAPKEAAAGGKMG
-1247 DIVFSEPIVGQADD
+1247 D
-1261 ASNFGKTSGQKDG
+1261 
-1274 NKDASKQDLS
+1274 SKEDMS
-1284 AVKVRTN
+1284 AVKVRSN

-1304 NEKGEIIV
+1304 NEKGEIVV

-1333 LKSGMTANSL
+1333 LKSGVTTNSL

-1370 ISSLVDK
+1370 ITSMVDK
-1377 DLTGQAQLQFFD
+1377 DLSGQAQLQFFD
-1389 ALTMKPVDAL
+1389 ALTMKPVDDL
-1399 MKNNV
+1399 MKNKV
-1404 ISQNFS
+1404 VLQNFS

-1415 STNLE
+1415 SSNLQ

-1425 PEGLQAIT
+1425 PEGLQAIM

-1536 IANSNPRIKQVFD
+1536 IANSNPKIKQVFD

-1599 NRMANEQSRA
+1599 NRMAAEQGRA
-1609 LDKIVKA
+1609 LDKITKA
-1616 QSSNGGFSWFP
+1616 QASNGGFSWFP

-1637 HIIAG
+1637 HIVAG

-1650 VKSVREDDRTWRMVQ
+1650 VKSVRENERTWRMVQ

-1670 LDSKIK
+1670 LDNQIV
-1676 RDYDDLKELARK
+1676 RDYNDLKERARK
-1688 KQLKLEDNNIG
+1688 KYINMEDNNIG

-1731 AKQYWLSTNMYM
+1731 AKKYWLSTNMYM

-1759 TAAMIKSF
+1759 PAAMIKSF

-1775 EMGMYWKNDYGYYWY
+1775 EMGMYWKNDFGYYWY

-1807 AGDKQAVEDMKAWLL
+1807 AGDRQAVEDMKAWLL

-1861 GNEVVDPTKRPD
+1861 GNETVDPTKRPD

-1897 NVTVTKTDDGV
+1897 NVTVTKTDEGV

-1952 SGKELHV
+1952 AGKDLHV

-2035 QKGDFSKGI
+2035 QKGDFSNGI

-2053 EFTSHSA
+2053 EFTSHSQ

>member
-7 ILALLFLLQCTTT
+7 VLALLLLIQCTST
-20 QNNTTTTKN
+20 QNNS
-29 ETQPET
+29 TQTDKKPTDT
-35 MSPFDFD
+35 MSPFDFE
-42 KAWKEVADYESKG
+42 KAWKEVANYESQG
-55 LPESALKVVNEIEK
+55 LPESALKVVIEIER
-69 EAKARNNSGQLV
+69 EAKERDNAGQLI
-81 KAYIHQLKFTDVKE
+81 KAYIHQLKFADAKE
-95 ENAFIKNL
+95 EDSFIKNL
-103 TRLRKEAEAA
+103 TRLRHEADQAK
-113 SFPAKP
+113 FPAKP

-135 NRYEFIN
+135 NRYEFMN

-156 WSLAKIVSETT
+156 WSLARIVSETT
-167 AQYKLSLEDADK
+167 SQYRMSLLDAEK
-179 SKKEKIDV
+179 SKIEKIDI
-187 YDPVVYRGNEL
+187 YEPVIYRGNQL

-208 FIAHR
+208 FLAHR
-213 AVDFFMSSEP
+213 AVDFFSSSEP
-223 ALTRPAYAFV
+223 DLTKPAYAFEI
-233 LDKEEYLA
+233 DKAEYLS
-241 DAKTFINLKLE
+241 DAKDFVSLKIESL
-252 TKDTAS
+252 DTTS
-258 MQFQAL
+258 MKFFTLQI
-264 VLLQDLE
+264 LQDLE
-271 RFHLNDSDPAS
+271 RLHLNDTDPAA
-282 WVDVDLKRLNFVNDN
+282 WVEVDLKRLAFVKSHS
-297 LTLSNKAELYLKA
+297 TLPDKSERYLKA
-310 VENLE
+310 IESLE
-315 KQVWD
+315 MQVSD
-320 NEVVGRVTAVKAL
+320 NPVVGKVTVERARIFVE
-333 IIMQS
+333 S
-338 AAQYQPLQGDAHKW
+338 ASLYRPLQNDNHKW
-352 DYKKA
+352 DLKKA
-357 YDICEAA
+357 FELCEEAR
-364 KKRFPD
+364 KRFPD
-370 SDGAILCENLQE
+370 SDGTILCENLQE
-382 DILSKSVSAELE
+382 DILNKSVRAEIE
-394 EVNILGLPFRS
+394 EVNVPNLPFRS

-410 NFTDLHYRIIKVSRD
+410 NFTELHYRIINVTRE
-425 EVYKLRRKLDK
+425 EVARLRRKLDK
-436 EYNHDR
+436 DYNIDR
-442 EEEFIKYFVAK
+442 EEEFLKYFIAK
-453 APAKTGNYKLPD
+453 SPVKTGSYKLPD
-465 DGDYQTHS
+465 DGDYQEHS
-473 AEVKL
+473 LEVKL
-478 DAVPEGEYMILF
+478 DAIPEGEYMVLF
-490 SHQADFKTSG
+490 SHQADFKTAG

-508 VVSNISYVHRMGAE
+508 VVSNIGYIHRLAPDG
-522 GDTEFFVLNRQ
+522 GTEFFVLHRQ
-533 SGEPLA
+533 SGEPLS
-539 GVTAT
+539 GVEAT
-544 IYTQRYNSSKGEY
+544 IYTQRYNNSKGEY
-557 EQVKAGT
+557 ELVKGGNYKT
-564 HTSDAK
+564 DTK
-570 GYFKVPYFKN
+570 GYFKVPLFKN
-580 EDRRSFSV
+580 EERRSFSV
-588 NFTKGADFNS
+588 TFRKGDDFNS
-598 TEQIDRRYYY
+598 TESIDGRYYY

-613 QYRQDPRDWYTQT
+613 QYEHDRRYSSTQT

-635 RPGQTVYFKGLVFN
+635 RPGQTVYFKGLVID

-656 IKTKQPIS
+656 IKAKHPVS

-670 NHQEVATLN
+670 NHQEVATLS

-700 GNMRIVSDD
+700 GNMRIINTD
-709 GSGETSFSVEE
+709 GSGEVDFSVEE

-734 GSFKLNEQIKTE
+734 ASFSLNDQIKAE
-746 GFAKAY
+746 GFARAY

-764 RVVRVA
+764 RVVRTA
-770 NFPYWWWYRWG
+770 NFPFWWWYRWG
-781 YYPSSPQMEITNG
+781 WYPTSPQMEIVNG
-794 TTTTDENGKFTVDFK
+794 TTATDENGKFTIDFK

-815 VDRSSDPTFNYTVYA
+815 VDRAADPTFNYMLYA

-843 TTIAVAYKSLLVGLS
+843 TVISVAYKSLVVGIS

-864 SKPVTKFDISTTNLA
+864 AKPAKTNFDIVTNNLA

-884 AKGQIKIHSLK
+884 AKGQIKIYGLK
-895 SPDKAFRSR
+895 SPDKAFRAR
-904 MWAQADRSIYSQE
+904 MWEQSDRSIYSRE

-932 NKFKWPRLKEV
+932 NKFKWPRQKEV
-943 LSVSFDTEK
+943 RSVNFDSEK
-952 SKVLEIPDVAKWTDG
+952 SKVLEIADFSKWAEG
-967 EYYAEIVSK
+967 EYVAEITSH

-985 VTYFTVFNTASKTL
+985 VSYFTVFNTTSKTL
-999 AVPAVHDYKAIK
+999 AVPAVHNYKPIK
-1011 MTVEPG
+1011 MSAEPG
-1017 EKASFVTGTSEPLIH
+1017 EKASFVAGTSEPSVH
-1032 VLYEVEFDGVLLTKE
+1032 TLYELELDGTLVSSQ
-1047 WITLKK
+1047 WITLNK
-1053 EQRLFEIPIKEEYRG
+1053 EQRQFEIPIKEEYRG
-1068 NLAVHYTFVK
+1068 NLSVHYTFIK
-1078 DSRLYSQNYIVSV
+1078 DNRLYAESYTIGV
-1091 PYTNKELE
+1091 PYSNKELD
-1099 ISFESFRD
+1099 ISFATFRD
-1107 KLQPGANEEWKIVVK
+1107 KLQPGANEEWKIIVK

-1135 TLYDASLDEFR
+1135 ALYDASLDEFR

-1153 FYDYNSSKLG
+1153 FYNYNSSVLG
-1163 WSSVRGFNDV
+1163 WASVNGFNNH
-1173 NMNVF
+1173 NMNLF
-1178 TTGWNA
+1178 TSGWNT
-1184 GHSRGAETPY
+1184 GHSRSANYPS
-1194 FDNLNWFG
+1194 FDYLNWFG
-1202 YSFYM
+1202 YSFYYY
-1207 FSRRERMYRSRS
+1207 SRDYRRYRSDS
-1219 ATGGVVAEMSAPAEK
+1219 GVVMEMAATPAK
-1234 SKKAEFKEEEGTG
+1234 SKKEAEDDETSFAYAADSTAAAG
-1247 DIVFSEPIVGQADD
+1247 DSAKQPSLGGQ
-1261 ASNFGKTSGQKDG
+1261 TKD
-1274 NKDASKQDLS
+1274 S
-1284 AVKVRTN
+1284 APKKLDMSDVKVRTN

-1333 LKSGMTANSL
+1333 LKSGLTTNAL

-1377 DLTGQAQLQFFD
+1377 DLIGQARLEFFD
-1389 ALTMKPVDAL
+1389 ALTMKPVDGL
-1399 MKNNV
+1399 MKNRT
-1404 ISQNFS
+1404 SLQNFS

-1415 STNLE
+1415 SASLE

-1481 VNNNSTTLKH
+1481 VNNTSTTLRH

-1506 IQALPY
+1506 IQSLPY

-1536 IANSNPRIKQVFD
+1536 IANSNPRIKSVFD

-1599 NRMANEQSRA
+1599 NRMAGEQSRA
-1609 LDKIVKA
+1609 LEKIIKA
-1616 QSSNGGFSWFP
+1616 QSANGGFSWFP

-1650 VKSVREDDRTWRMVQ
+1650 VKSIREDQRTWSMVQ
-1665 NALGY
+1665 NAIGY
-1670 LDSKIK
+1670 LDRQIK
-1676 RDYDDLKELARK
+1676 HDYDELQDLARQK
-1688 KQLKLEDNNIG
+1688 KINLEDNHIN
-1699 YIQYHYLYI
+1699 YVQYHYLYI
-1708 RSYFKDVAIP
+1708 RSYFKDIEIP
-1718 SGTKEAFDYFLGQ
+1718 SGTKEAFNYFFGQ
-1731 AKQYWLSTNMYM
+1731 AKKYWLSTNMYM

-1775 EMGMYWKNDYGYYWY
+1775 EMGMYWKSDYGYYWY

-1807 AGDKQAVEDMKAWLL
+1807 ANDQQSVEDMKAWLL

-1840 YALLRRGSDALAS
+1840 YALLRRGTDALAS
-1853 SKLVEIKV
+1853 TKLVEIKV
-1861 GNEVVDPTKRPD
+1861 GKETIDPTKRPD

-1886 WQAGEIKPEMG
+1886 WQAGEIKPEMS
-1897 NVTVTKTDDGV
+1897 NVTITKTDDGV

-1929 PLKLKKELFLQ
+1929 PLKLKKDLFLQ

-1952 SGKELHV
+1952 TGKELHV
-1959 GDLVKVRIELRVD
+1959 GDLIKVRIELRVD
-1972 RTLEYVHLK
+1972 RNLEYVHLK
-1981 DMRAAGFEPVSTIST
+1981 DMRAAGFEPVSTLST

-2035 QKGDFSKGI
+2035 QKGDFSNGI

-2053 EFTSHSA
+2053 EFTSHSQ

>member
-7 ILALLFLLQCTTT
+7 ILALLFLIQCTTA
-20 QNNTTTTKN
+20 QNNSTKTQDNPPTTN
-29 ETQPET
+29 
-35 MSPFDFD
+35 MSPFDFN
-42 KAWKEVADYESKG
+42 KAWIEVADYESKG

-81 KAYIHQLKFTDVKE
+81 KAYIHQLKFADVKE

-103 TRLRKEAEAA
+103 TRLRKEADEA

-135 NRYEFIN
+135 NRYEFMN
-142 RSETVDFNVDDIET
+142 RSETVDFDVDDIET
-156 WSLAKIVSETT
+156 WSLARIVSETT
-167 AQYKLSLEDADK
+167 NQYRLSLEDAEK
-179 SKKEKIDV
+179 SKAEKVDV
-187 YDPVVYRGNEL
+187 YTPVLHKGNEL
-198 GRQLRPTLYD
+198 GKQLRPTLYD

-213 AVDFFMSSEP
+213 AVDFFSSSEP
-223 ALTRPAYAFV
+223 ELAKPAYAFE
-233 LDKEEYLA
+233 LDKEVYLA
-241 DAKTFINLKLE
+241 DAKAFIDVTVE
-252 TKDTAS
+252 SKDSTA
-258 MQFQAL
+258 MKFYALQIFQE
-264 VLLQDLE
+264 LE
-271 RFHLNDSDPAS
+271 RFHINDADPAAL
-282 WVDVDLKRLNFVNDN
+282 VDIDLKRLKFVKNH
-297 LTLSNKAELYLKA
+297 LTLPTKDELYLKA
-310 VENLE
+310 IENLE
-315 KQVWD
+315 KQVLD
-320 NEVVGRVTAVKAL
+320 NKVVGRVTVEKARIFVESSSL
-333 IIMQS
+333 
-338 AAQYQPLQGDAHKW
+338 YNPLQGDNHKW
-352 DYKKA
+352 DLKKA
-357 YDICEAA
+357 YDLCEAA
-364 KKRFPD
+364 KKRFLD

-382 DILSKSVSAELE
+382 DILNKSVSAELE
-394 EVNILGLPFRS
+394 EVNVPGLPFRS
-405 RVSYR
+405 LVSYK
-410 NFTDLHYRIIKVSRD
+410 NFTELHYRIIKVNRE
-425 EVYKLRRKLDK
+425 EVRKLRKKLER
-436 EYNHDR
+436 EYNSDR
-442 EEEFIKYFVAK
+442 EEEFLKYFIEKNPV
-453 APAKTGNYKLPD
+453 KTGSYKLPD
-465 DGDYQTHS
+465 DGDYQQHS
-473 AEVKL
+473 LEVKL
-478 DAVPEGEYMILF
+478 DAIPEGEYMVLF

-508 VVSNISYVHRMGAE
+508 VISNISYVHRMLNDGA
-522 GDTEFFVLNRQ
+522 TEFFVLNRQ
-533 SGEPLA
+533 SGEPLQ
-539 GVTAT
+539 GVTANV
-544 IYTQRYNSSKGEY
+544 YTQRYNSLKREY
-557 EQVKAGT
+557 EQVNSGNYT
-564 HTSDAK
+564 TDAK
-570 GYFKVPYFKN
+570 GYFKVPFFKN

-598 TEQIDRRYYY
+598 TESIDKRYYY

-613 QYRQDPRDWYTQT
+613 QYQQNPRGSYTQT

-635 RPGQTVYFKGLVFN
+635 RPGQTIYFKGLVIN
-649 TDGKNPK
+649 TDGKNPTIQAK
-656 IKTKQPIS
+656 YPTS

-670 NHQEVATLN
+670 NHQEVAEVHV
-679 LTTNEY
+679 TTNEY
-685 GTFNGVFTAPSSGLT
+685 GTFSGVFTAPSSGLT
-700 GNMRIVSDD
+700 GNMRIVNSD

-734 GSFKLNEQIKTE
+734 ASFRLNEQVDAE

-752 SGANIDGAAVKY
+752 SGANIDGATVKY

-781 YYPSSPQMEITNG
+781 HYPASPQMEIVNG
-794 TTTTDENGKFTVDFK
+794 ETKTDENGKFVVNFQ

-815 VDRSSDPTFNYTVYA
+815 VDRASDPTFNYTVYA

-843 TTIAVAYKSLLVGLS
+843 TTIAVAYKSLLVGIS
-858 MSDIDK
+858 MTDIDK
-864 SKPVTKFDISTTNLA
+864 NKPGKTQFDIVTTNLA

-884 AKGQIKIHSLK
+884 AKGQIKIFALK
-895 SPDKAFRSR
+895 SSERAFRQR
-904 MWAQADRSIYSQE
+904 LWQQPDRSIYSRD
-917 EYYKLFPH
+917 EYYALFPH
-925 DLFADET
+925 DLFEDEA
-932 NKFKWPRLKEV
+932 NKFKWARQKEV
-943 LSVSFDTEK
+943 LSKSFDSEK
-952 SKVLEIPDVAKWTDG
+952 SKTLDIPEVFNWNDG
-967 EYYAEIVSK
+967 EYAAEITSK

-985 VTYFTVFNTASKTL
+985 VSYFSVFNTASKTL
-999 AVPAVHDYKAIK
+999 AVPAVHDYRAIN
-1011 MTVEPG
+1011 MTTEPG
-1017 EKASFVTGTSEPLIH
+1017 EKAAFTIATSEPAIH
-1032 VLYEVEFDGVLLTKE
+1032 VLYEIELDGTLLSKE

-1053 EQRLFEIPIKEEYRG
+1053 EQRVFEIPIKENYRG
-1068 NLAVHYTFVK
+1068 NLAVHYTFIK
-1078 DSRLYSQNYIVSV
+1078 DSRLYAQNYTVNV
-1091 PYTNKELE
+1091 PYTNKDLD
-1099 ISFESFRD
+1099 ISFSSFRD
-1107 KLQPGANEEWKIVVK
+1107 KLQPGANEEWKIIVK

-1146 MNQWYAS
+1146 MNSWFAS
-1153 FYDYNSSKLG
+1153 FYNYNSSRLNWTSVNGFDKLDLTL
-1163 WSSVRGFNDV
+1163 FETD
-1173 NMNVF
+1173 
-1178 TTGWNA
+1178 WNQ

-1202 YSFYM
+1202 YNY
-1207 FSRRERMYRSRS
+1207 SRYYYENKR
-1219 ATGGVVAEMSAPAEK
+1219 VAIRGASSPSMA
-1234 SKKAEFKEEEGTG
+1234 KKAEYRDSEGE
-1247 DIVFSEPIVGQADD
+1247 VAAEMAMDD
-1261 ASNFGKTSGQKDG
+1261 AGSLNEIVVTNQTAGG
-1274 NKDASKQDLS
+1274 NPQAAKQDLS

-1296 FFYPTLMT
+1296 FFYPHLMT
-1304 NEKGEIIV
+1304 NEKGEIII
-1312 KFTVPEALTR
+1312 KFTIPEALTR

-1333 LKSGMTANSL
+1333 LKSGIANNAL

-1377 DLTGQAQLQFFD
+1377 ELSGQAQLQFFD
-1389 ALTMKPVDAL
+1389 ALTMKPVDDL
-1399 MKNNV
+1399 MKNKV
-1404 ISQNFS
+1404 QSQNFT

-1481 VNNNSTTLKH
+1481 MNNKSTTLRH
-1491 QRYTLEFTSNPAWYA
+1491 QRFTLEYTSNPAWYA

-1599 NRMANEQSRA
+1599 NRMANEQARA

-1616 QSSNGGFSWFP
+1616 QAANGGFSWFP

-1632 RYMTQ
+1632 RYMSQ

-1650 VKSVREDDRTWRMVQ
+1650 VKSVRDDDRTWRMVT
-1665 NALGY
+1665 NALDY

-1676 RDYDDLKELARK
+1676 RDYDDLKDLARQK
-1688 KQLKLEDNNIG
+1688 KINLEDNHIN

-1718 SGTKEAFDYFLGQ
+1718 SSSKEAFDYFLGQ
-1731 AKQYWLSTNMYM
+1731 AKKYWLSTNMYM

-1807 AGDKQAVEDMKAWLL
+1807 AGDQQAVEDMKAWLL

-1861 GNEVVDPTKRPD
+1861 GNETVDPTKRLD

-1897 NVTVTKTDDGV
+1897 NVTITKTDDGV

-1940 QNTDRGPVITPI
+1940 QNTDRGQVITPI
-1952 SGKELHV
+1952 TGKELHV
-1959 GDLVKVRIELRVD
+1959 GDLIKVRIELRVD
-1972 RTLEYVHLK
+1972 RVLEYVHLK

-2035 QKGDFSKGI
+2035 QKGDFSNGI

-2053 EFTSHSA
+2053 EFTSHSQ

>member
-7 ILALLFLLQCTTT
+7 LLALLFLIQCTST
-20 QNNTTTTKN
+20 QNNS
-29 ETQPET
+29 TQTDPKPTDT

-42 KAWKEVADYESKG
+42 KAWQQVAEFEGKG
-55 LPESALKVVNEIEK
+55 LPESALKVVIEIER
-69 EAKARNNSGQLV
+69 EAKARDNSGQLV
-81 KAYIHQLKFTDVKE
+81 KAYIHQLKFTDAKE
-95 ENAFIKNL
+95 EDAFIKNL
-103 TRLRKEAEAA
+103 TRLRHEADQAK
-113 SFPAKP
+113 FPAKP

-135 NRYEFIN
+135 NRYEFMN
-142 RSETVDFNVDDIET
+142 RSETVDFDVNDIET
-156 WSLAKIVSETT
+156 WSLARIVAETT
-167 AQYKLSLEDADK
+167 AQYKLSLQDAEK
-179 SKKEKIDV
+179 SKAEKIDV
-187 YDPVVYRGNEL
+187 YGPVIYRGNGL

-208 FIAHR
+208 FLAHR
-213 AVDFFMSSEP
+213 AIDFFSSSEP
-223 ALTRPAYAFV
+223 DLNKPAYAFEI
-233 LDKEEYLA
+233 DKAEYLS
-241 DAKTFINLKLE
+241 DAKTFVTLKIE
-252 TKDTAS
+252 SKDTTS
-258 MQFQAL
+258 MKFYAL
-264 VLLQDLE
+264 QILQDLE
-271 RFHLNDSDPAS
+271 RFHLNDTDPAA
-282 WVDVDLKRLNFVNDN
+282 WVEVDLKRLSFVKSHLVLPDKNERYQ
-297 LTLSNKAELYLKA
+297 KAIES
-310 VENLE
+310 LE
-315 KQVWD
+315 KQVSD
-320 NEVVGRVTAVKAL
+320 NPVVGKVTVEKAR
-333 IIMQS
+333 IYVES
-338 AAQYQPLQGDAHKW
+338 ASQYKPLQSDEHKW
-352 DYKKA
+352 DLKKA
-357 YDICEAA
+357 FDLCEAA

-382 DILSKSVSAELE
+382 DILNKSVRAEIE
-394 EVNILGLPFRS
+394 EINVPNLPFRS

-410 NFTDLHYRIIKVSRD
+410 NFTGLHYRIIKVTRE
-425 EVYKLRRKLDK
+425 EVARLRRKLDK
-436 EYNHDR
+436 DYNIDR
-442 EEEFIKYFVAK
+442 EEEFLKYFIAK
-453 APAKTGNYKLPD
+453 SPVKTGNYKLPD
-465 DGDYQTHS
+465 DGDYQEHS
-473 AEVKL
+473 LEVKL
-478 DAVPEGEYMILF
+478 DAIPEGEYMVLF
-490 SHQADFKTSG
+490 SHQADFKTGG
-500 NGLAYAFT
+500 NGLAYGFT
-508 VVSNISYVHRMGAE
+508 VVSNIGYIHRLAPDG
-522 GDTEFFVLNRQ
+522 GTEFFVLNRQ
-533 SGEPLA
+533 SGEPMA
-539 GVTAT
+539 GVEAT

-557 EQVKAGT
+557 ELIKGT
-564 HTSDAK
+564 SYKSDAK
-570 GYFKVPYFKN
+570 GYFKVPLFKN
-580 EDRRSFSV
+580 EERRSFSV
-588 NFTKGADFNS
+588 TFRKGEDFNS
-598 TEQIDRRYYY
+598 TESIDRRYYY

-613 QYRQDPRDWYTQT
+613 QYERDRRYSSTQT

-635 RPGQTVYFKGLVFN
+635 RPGQTVYFKGLVIE

-656 IKTKQPIS
+656 IRAKFPVN

-679 LTTNEY
+679 LITNEY

-700 GNMRIVSDD
+700 GNMSIVNTD
-709 GSGETSFSVEE
+709 GSGEAYFSVEE

-734 GSFKLNEQIKTE
+734 ASFRLNDQIKAE

-764 RVVRVA
+764 RVVRTA
-770 NFPYWWWYRWG
+770 NFPFWWWYRWG
-781 YYPSSPQMEITNG
+781 WYPTSPQMEIVNG
-794 TTTTDENGKFTVDFK
+794 TTTTDENGKFTIDFK

-815 VDRSSDPTFNYTVYA
+815 VDRASDPTFNYTLYA

-843 TTIAVAYKSLLVGLS
+843 TTISVAYKSLIVGIS

-864 SKPVTKFDISTTNLA
+864 AKPAKTKFDIVTNNLA

-884 AKGQIKIHSLK
+884 ATGQIRIYALK
-895 SPDKAFRSR
+895 SPEKAFRAR
-904 MWAQADRSIYSQE
+904 MWEQPDRSLYTRE
-917 EYYKLFPH
+917 EYYTLFPH

-932 NKFKWPRLKEV
+932 NKFKWPRQKEV
-943 LSVSFDTEK
+943 LSVSFDSEK
-952 SKVLEIPDVAKWTDG
+952 SKVLEIADFSKWTES
-967 EYYAEIVSK
+967 EYVAEIISR

-985 VTYFTVFNTASKTL
+985 VSYFSVFNTAAKTL
-999 AVPAVHDYKAIK
+999 AVPAVHEYKPLTMSA
-1011 MTVEPG
+1011 EPG
-1017 EKASFVTGTSEPLIH
+1017 GKASFVTGTSEPAVR
-1032 VLYEVEFDGVLLTKE
+1032 VLYELELDGTLVSSQ
-1047 WITLKK
+1047 WITLNK
-1053 EQRLFEIPIKEEYRG
+1053 EQRLFEVPIKEEYRG
-1068 NLAVHYTFVK
+1068 NLAVHYTFIK
-1078 DSRLYSQNYIVSV
+1078 DNRLYAENYMISV
-1091 PYTNKELE
+1091 PYTNKELD
-1099 ISFESFRD
+1099 ISFATFRD

-1122 GKKADKVAAEMVA
+1122 GRKADKVAAEMVA

-1153 FYDYNSSKLG
+1153 FYNYNSSVLG
-1163 WSSVRGFNDV
+1163 WTSVNGFN
-1173 NMNVF
+1173 NHTMNLF
-1178 TTGWNA
+1178 TSGWNT
-1184 GHSRGAETPY
+1184 GHSRSANYPA
-1194 FDNLNWFG
+1194 FDYLNWFG
-1202 YSFYM
+1202 YSFYYY
-1207 FSRRERMYRSRS
+1207 SRDYRRYRSAS
-1219 ATGGVVAEMSAPAEK
+1219 GIVMEMAAAPAK
-1234 SKKAEFKEEEGTG
+1234 SKKEAAEDDKADFGYVADSTAAAG
-1247 DIVFSEPIVGQADD
+1247 DSAEQPSLGGQ
-1261 ASNFGKTSGQKDG
+1261 TKDSVP
-1274 NKDASKQDLS
+1274 KKLDMSD
-1284 AVKVRTN
+1284 VKVRTN

-1333 LKSGMTANSL
+1333 LKSGLTTNAL

-1377 DLTGQAQLQFFD
+1377 DLTGQARLEFFD
-1389 ALTMKPVDAL
+1389 ALTMKPVDGL
-1399 MKNNV
+1399 MKNKT
-1404 ISQNFS
+1404 SLQNFS

-1415 STNLE
+1415 SANLE

-1481 VNNNSTTLKH
+1481 VNNTSTTLRH

-1506 IQALPY
+1506 IQSLPY

-1536 IANSNPRIKQVFD
+1536 IANSNPKIKSVFD

-1609 LDKIVKA
+1609 LDKILKA
-1616 QSSNGGFSWFP
+1616 QAANGGFSWFP

-1665 NALGY
+1665 NALGF

-1676 RDYDDLKELARK
+1676 RDYDELKDLARQK
-1688 KQLKLEDNNIG
+1688 KIDLEDNHIG

-1708 RSYFKDVAIP
+1708 RSYFKDVEIP
-1718 SGTKEAFDYFLGQ
+1718 ANTKEAFNYFLGQ
-1731 AKQYWLSTNMYM
+1731 AKKYWLSTNMYM

-1775 EMGMYWKNDYGYYWY
+1775 EMGMYWKSDYGYYWY

-1807 AGDKQAVEDMKAWLL
+1807 ANDQKSVEDMKAWLL

-1861 GNEVVDPTKRPD
+1861 GDETIDPTKRPD
-1873 AKVEAGTGYFKTA
+1873 SKVEAGTGYFKTA

-1897 NVTVTKTDDGV
+1897 NVTVTKTDEGV

-1929 PLKLKKELFLQ
+1929 PLKLKKDLFLQ

-1952 SGKELHV
+1952 AGKELHV
-1959 GDLVKVRIELRVD
+1959 GDLIKVRIELRVD
-1972 RTLEYVHLK
+1972 RNLEYVHLK
-1981 DMRAAGFEPVSTIST
+1981 DMRAAGFEPVSTLST

-2035 QKGDFSKGI
+2035 QKGDFSNGI

-2053 EFTSHSA
+2053 EFTSHSQ

>member
-7 ILALLFLLQCTTT
+7 ILALLFLIQCTTAQT
-20 QNNTTTTKN
+20 NTTTT
-29 ETQPET
+29 QPKPPIAD

-103 TRLRKEAEAA
+103 TRLRKEADEA

-135 NRYEFIN
+135 NRYEFMN
-142 RSETVDFNVDDIET
+142 RSETVDFDVDDIET
-156 WSLAKIVSETT
+156 WSLARIVSETT
-167 AQYKLSLEDADK
+167 NQYKLSLENAEK
-179 SKKEKIDV
+179 SKAEKVDV
-187 YDPVVYRGNEL
+187 YEPVVYRGNEL

-213 AVDFFMSSEP
+213 AVDFFSSSEP
-223 ALTRPAYAFV
+223 ELAKPAYAFE
-233 LDKEEYLA
+233 LDKEAYLA
-241 DAKTFINLKLE
+241 DTKTFTDLTLE
-252 TKDTAS
+252 SKDSTS
-258 MQFQAL
+258 MKFHALQLFQE
-264 VLLQDLE
+264 LE
-271 RFHLNDSDPAS
+271 RFHINDADPAAL
-282 WVDVDLKRLNFVNDN
+282 VDVNLKRLKFVKNH
-297 LTLSNKAELYLKA
+297 LTLSTKNELYLNA
-310 VENLE
+310 IENLE
-315 KQVWD
+315 RKVSD
-320 NEVVGRVTAVKAL
+320 NEVVGKVTVEKAR
-333 IIMQS
+333 IFVES
-338 AAQYQPLQGDAHKW
+338 ASQYKPLQGDDHKW
-352 DYKKA
+352 DLKKA
-357 YDICEAA
+357 FELCEAA

-394 EVNILGLPFRS
+394 EVNVPGLPFRS
-405 RVSYR
+405 LVSYK
-410 NFTDLHYRIIKVSRD
+410 NFTDLHYRIIKVTRE
-425 EVYKLRRKLDK
+425 EVQKLRKKLER
-436 EYNHDR
+436 EYNKDR
-442 EEEFIKYFVAK
+442 EEEFLKYFIEK
-453 APAKTGNYKLPD
+453 KPLKIGQYKLPD
-465 DGDYQTHS
+465 DGDYQQHS
-473 AEVKL
+473 LEVRL
-478 DAVPEGEYMILF
+478 DAVPEGEYMVLF
-490 SHQADFKTSG
+490 SHQVDFKTSG

-508 VVSNISYVHRMGAE
+508 VVSNISYVHRTLNDGS
-522 GDTEFFVLNRQ
+522 TEFFVLNRQ
-533 SGEPLA
+533 SGEPLQ
-539 GVTAT
+539 GVTANV
-544 IYTQRYNSSKGEY
+544 YTQRYSSLRSEY
-557 EQVKAGT
+557 EQVKSGT
-564 HTSDAK
+564 YTTDTK
-570 GYFKVPYFKN
+570 GYFKVLFFKN
-580 EDRRSFSV
+580 EDRRDFSV
-588 NFTKGADFNS
+588 TFTKGADFNS
-598 TEQIDRRYYY
+598 TESIDKRYYY
-608 SESIY
+608 GETIY
-613 QYRQDPRDWYTQT
+613 QYKQDTRDWDIQT

-635 RPGQTVYFKGLVFN
+635 RPGQTVYFKGLVIN
-649 TDGKNPK
+649 TDGKNPA
-656 IKTKQPIS
+656 IRTKYPTSI
-664 VTLYDV
+664 TLYDV
-670 NHQEVATLN
+670 NQQEVAEVN
-679 LTTNEY
+679 VTTNEY

-700 GNMRIVSDD
+700 GNMRLVNND
-709 GSGETSFSVEE
+709 GSGEISFSVEE
-720 YKRPKFEVGFNPVT
+720 YKRPKFEVGFNPIT
-734 GSFKLNEQIKTE
+734 ASFKLNEQIKAE

-752 SGANIDGAAVKY
+752 SGANIDGATVTY

-770 NFPYWWWYRWG
+770 NFPFWWWYRWG
-781 YYPSSPQMEITNG
+781 HYPASPQMEIING
-794 TTTTDENGKFTVDFK
+794 TTTTDENGKFTVDFQ

-815 VDRSSDPTFNYTVYA
+815 VDRASDPTFNYTIYA

-843 TTIAVAYKSLLVGLS
+843 TTIAVAYKSLLVGIS
-858 MSDIDK
+858 MTDIDK
-864 SKPVTKFDISTTNLA
+864 NKPGKTPFDITTTNLA

-884 AKGQIKIHSLK
+884 AKGQIKIYALK
-895 SPDKAFRSR
+895 SPEKAFRQRLWQQPDRKLYSR
-904 MWAQADRSIYSQE
+904 E
-917 EYYKLFPH
+917 EYYSLFPH
-925 DLFADET
+925 DLFEDEA
-932 NKFKWPRLKEV
+932 NKFKWARQKEV
-943 LSVSFDTEK
+943 LSVSFDSEK
-952 SKVLEIPDVAKWTDG
+952 SKVLDVPQSLKWNEG
-967 EYYAEIVSK
+967 EYVAEITSK

-985 VTYFTVFNTASKTL
+985 VSYFSVFNTASKTL
-999 AVPAVHDYKAIK
+999 AVPAVHDYRAIK
-1011 MTVEPG
+1011 MSAEPG
-1017 EKASFVTGTSEPLIH
+1017 EKASFTTGTSEPVIH
-1032 VLYEVEFDGVLLTKE
+1032 VLYEVELEGTLISKE
-1047 WITLKK
+1047 WITFKK
-1053 EQRLFEIPIKEEYRG
+1053 EQRLFEIPIKEDYRG
-1068 NLAVHYTFVK
+1068 DIAVHYTFIK
-1078 DSRLYSQNYIVSV
+1078 DSRLYAQSYTVNV
-1091 PYTNKELE
+1091 PYTNKDLD
-1099 ISFESFRD
+1099 ISFASFRD
-1107 KLQPGANEEWKIVVK
+1107 KLQPGATEEWKIIVK
-1122 GKKADKVAAEMVA
+1122 GKKADKLVAEMVA
-1135 TLYDASLDEFR
+1135 SLYDASLDEFR

-1153 FYDYNSSKLG
+1153 FYGSNANRLNWTSVNGFDKLDLTLFTSS
-1163 WSSVRGFNDV
+1163 
-1173 NMNVF
+1173 
-1178 TTGWNA
+1178 WNT
-1184 GHSRGAETPY
+1184 GHSRGAQTPY

-1207 FSRRERMYRSRS
+1207 FSRDSRRYSAGGAVFRS
-1219 ATGGVVAEMSAPAEK
+1219 EMSAPAAAK
-1234 SKKAEFKEEEGTG
+1234 SKKDGAAEERESDDKANGLALDEVVVNQAGNTG
-1247 DIVFSEPIVGQADD
+1247 KPPVSQNTKV
-1261 ASNFGKTSGQKDG
+1261 
-1274 NKDASKQDLS
+1274 DLS
-1284 AVKVRTN
+1284 EVKVRTN

-1312 KFTVPEALTR
+1312 KFTIPEALTR

-1333 LKSGMTANSL
+1333 LKSGMATNAL

-1377 DLTGQAQLQFFD
+1377 ELSGQAQLQFFD
-1389 ALTMKPVDAL
+1389 ALTMKPVDDL
-1399 MKNNV
+1399 MKSKV
-1404 ISQNFS
+1404 QSQNFT

-1415 STNLE
+1415 STKLE

-1441 DFSDGEEMV
+1441 AFSDGEEMV

-1481 VNNNSTTLKH
+1481 VNNKSTTLRH

-1599 NRMANEQSRA
+1599 NRMAGEQARA

-1616 QSSNGGFSWFP
+1616 QAPNGGFSWFP

-1650 VKSVREDDRTWRMVQ
+1650 VKSVREDDKTWGMVT
-1665 NALGY
+1665 NAVEY
-1670 LDSKIK
+1670 LDRQIK
-1676 RDYDDLKELARK
+1676 RDYDDLKDLARQK
-1688 KQLKLEDNNIG
+1688 KIDLNDNHIG

-1708 RSYFKDVAIP
+1708 RSYFKDITIP
-1718 SGTKEAFDYFLGQ
+1718 SGTKEAFDYYLGQ
-1731 AKQYWLSTNMYM
+1731 AKKYWLSTNMYM

-1775 EMGMYWKNDYGYYWY
+1775 EMGMYWKSDYGYYWY

-1807 AGDKQAVEDMKAWLL
+1807 ANDQQSVEDMKAWLL

-1897 NVTVTKTDDGV
+1897 NVTVTKTDEGV

-1952 SGKELHV
+1952 AGKDLHV

-1972 RTLEYVHLK
+1972 RVLEYVHLK

-2035 QKGDFSKGI
+2035 QKGDFSNGI

-2053 EFTSHSA
+2053 EFTSHSQ
-2060 GVRVEVK
+2060 GIRVEVK

>member
-7 ILALLFLLQCTTT
+7 ILVLLFLIQCTTA
-20 QNNTTTTKN
+20 QNKTTTSQTK
-29 ETQPET
+29 TPIAD

-42 KAWKEVADYESKG
+42 KAWKEVAEHESKG

-69 EAKARNNSGQLV
+69 EAKARNNSGQLI

-103 TRLRKEAEAA
+103 NRLRKEADEA

-119 LLHSML
+119 LLHSMV

-135 NRYEFIN
+135 NRYKFMN
-142 RSETVDFNVDDIET
+142 RSETVDFDVDDIET
-156 WSLAKIVSETT
+156 WSLARIVSETT
-167 AQYKLSLEDADK
+167 HQYRLSLENADK
-179 SKKEKIDV
+179 SKAEKVAV
-187 YDPVVYRGNEL
+187 YEPVIYKGNEP

-213 AVDFFMSSEP
+213 AVNFFVSSEP
-223 ALTRPAYAFV
+223 DLAKPAYAFE
-233 LDKEEYLA
+233 LDKEVYLS
-241 DAKTFINLKLE
+241 DTKTFIGLTIESKDSTSLKFYAL
-252 TKDTAS
+252 
-258 MQFQAL
+258 QIFQE
-264 VLLQDLE
+264 LE
-271 RFHLNDSDPAS
+271 RFHSKDPDPAAR
-282 WVDVDLKRLNFVNDN
+282 VDVNLKRLRFVKDQF
-297 LTLSNKAELYLKA
+297 TLPTKDELYLKA
-310 VENLE
+310 IENLE
-315 KQVWD
+315 KQVSD
-320 NEVVGRVTAVKAL
+320 HEVVGNVTVEKAR
-333 IIMQS
+333 IFVES
-338 AAQYQPLQGDAHKW
+338 ASMYKPLQGDDHKW
-352 DYKKA
+352 DLKKA
-357 YDICEAA
+357 FEVCEAA

-394 EVNILGLPFRS
+394 EVNVPGLPFRS
-405 RVSYR
+405 LVSYK
-410 NFTDLHYRIIKVSRD
+410 NFTDLHYRIIKVTRD
-425 EVYKLRRKLDK
+425 EVQKLRKKLEK
-436 EYNHDR
+436 EYDKDR
-442 EEEFIKYFVAK
+442 EEEFLKHFIAK
-453 APAKTGNYKLPD
+453 NPVKTGMYKLPD
-465 DGDYQTHS
+465 DGDYQQHS
-473 AEVKL
+473 LEVRL
-478 DAVPEGEYMILF
+478 DAIPEGEYMVLF

-508 VVSNISYVHRMGAE
+508 VVSNISYVHRTVTDGS
-522 GDTEFFVLNRQ
+522 TEFFVLNRQ
-533 SGEPLA
+533 SGEPLQ

-544 IYTQRYNSSKGEY
+544 VYTQRYSSLKGEY
-557 EQVKAGT
+557 EQVKTGSYT
-564 HTSDAK
+564 TDAK
-570 GYFKVPYFKN
+570 GYFKVPYFQH

-588 NFTKGADFNS
+588 TFTKGPDFNS
-598 TEQIDRRYYY
+598 TESIDKRYYY

-613 QYRQDPRDWYTQT
+613 QYRQGNRDSDTQT

-635 RPGQTVYFKGLVFN
+635 RPGQTIYFKGLVIN

-656 IKTKQPIS
+656 IKTKYPTS

-670 NHQEVATLN
+670 NQQEAGTVTV
-679 LTTNEY
+679 TTNEY
-685 GTFNGVFTAPSSGLT
+685 GTFSGVFTAPSSGLT
-700 GNMRIVSDD
+700 GNMRIVNTD

-734 GSFKLNEQIKTE
+734 ASFRLNEHIKSE

-752 SGANIDGAAVKY
+752 SGANIDGATVNY

-770 NFPYWWWYRWG
+770 NFPFWWWYRWG
-781 YYPSSPQMEITNG
+781 HYPSSPQMEITHG
-794 TTTTDENGKFTVDFK
+794 TTTTDENGKFVVAFQ

-815 VDRSSDPTFNYTVYA
+815 VDRASDPTFHYTVYA

-843 TTIAVAYKSLLVGLS
+843 TTLAVAYKSLLVNIS
-858 MSDIDK
+858 MTDIDK
-864 SKPVTKFDISTTNLA
+864 NKPGKTQFDILTTNLA

-884 AKGQIKIHSLK
+884 AKGQVKIYALK
-895 SPDKAFRSR
+895 SPAKAFRAR
-904 MWAQADRSIYSQE
+904 LWQQPDRALYARE
-917 EYYKLFPH
+917 EYYSLFPH
-925 DLFADET
+925 DLFEDES
-932 NKFKWPRLKEV
+932 NKFRWARQKEV
-943 LSVSFDTEK
+943 LSKRFDSEK
-952 SKVLEIPDVAKWTDG
+952 SKILDAPEILTWSEG
-967 EYYAEIVSK
+967 EYVAEITSS

-985 VTYFTVFNTASKTL
+985 VSYFTVFNTASKAL
-999 AVPAVHDYKAIK
+999 AAPAVHDYKAIK

-1017 EKASFVTGTSEPLIH
+1017 EKAAFVTGTSEPAIH
-1032 VLYEVEFDGVLLTKE
+1032 VLYEIELDGTVLSKE

-1053 EQRLFEIPIKEEYRG
+1053 EQRMFEIPIKEEYRG

-1078 DSRLYSQNYIVSV
+1078 NSRLYSNNYTVSV
-1091 PYTNKELE
+1091 PYTNKELD
-1099 ISFESFRD
+1099 ISFASFRD
-1107 KLQPGANEEWKIVVK
+1107 KLQPGANEEWKIIVK
-1122 GKKADKVAAEMVA
+1122 GKKADRVAAEMVA

-1146 MNQWYAS
+1146 INQWYAS
-1153 FYDYNSSKLG
+1153 FYNFNANRLG
-1163 WSSVRGFNDV
+1163 WTSTNGFEKLNLTL
-1173 NMNVF
+1173 F
-1178 TTGWNA
+1178 STGWNP
-1184 GHSRGAETPY
+1184 GHSRAPQSPY

-1202 YSFYM
+1202 YNY
-1207 FSRRERMYRSRS
+1207 SRYYYGNRRVMIRGAS
-1219 ATGGVVAEMSAPAEK
+1219 AAPSAKKSEYKDKEDEVAAEMAMDDAASLNEVVVANQTA
-1234 SKKAEFKEEEGTG
+1234 G
-1247 DIVFSEPIVGQADD
+1247 
-1261 ASNFGKTSGQKDG
+1261 GKPEAG
-1274 NKDASKQDLS
+1274 KQDLS
-1284 AVKVRTN
+1284 DVKVRTN

-1296 FFYPTLMT
+1296 FFYPHLMT
-1304 NEKGEIIV
+1304 NEKGEIIIR
-1312 KFTVPEALTR
+1312 FTIPEALTR
-1322 WKMLGFAHTKD
+1322 WKMLGFAHTKE
-1333 LKSGMTANSL
+1333 LQSGLAANSL

-1370 ISSLVDK
+1370 ISSLVDQE
-1377 DLTGQAQLQFFD
+1377 LAGQAQLQFFD
-1389 ALTMKPVDAL
+1389 ALTMKPVDDL
-1399 MKNNV
+1399 MKNKV
-1404 ISQNFS
+1404 QSQNFT

-1441 DFSDGEEMV
+1441 NFSDGEEMV

-1456 RMLVTETMPLP
+1456 RILVTETMPLP

-1481 VNNNSTTLKH
+1481 VNNKSTTLRH
-1491 QRYTLEFTSNPAWYA
+1491 QRYTLEYTSNPAWYA

-1526 KYYANSIASH
+1526 KYYANSIAAH

-1599 NRMANEQSRA
+1599 NRMAGEQARA

-1616 QSSNGGFSWFP
+1616 QAPNGGFSWFP

-1650 VKSVREDDRTWRMVQ
+1650 VKSVREDDRTWRMVK
-1665 NALGY
+1665 NALDY
-1670 LDSKIK
+1670 LDNRIK
-1676 RDYDDLKELARK
+1676 RDYDELKDLARQK
-1688 KQLKLEDNNIG
+1688 KINLEDNHIG

-1708 RSYFKDVAIP
+1708 RSYFKDAEIP
-1718 SGTKEAFDYFLGQ
+1718 AGSKEAFNYYLGQ
-1731 AKQYWLSTNMYM
+1731 AKKYWLSTNLYM

-1754 DDKTT
+1754 DDRAT

-1775 EMGMYWKNDYGYYWY
+1775 EMGMYWKSDYGYYWY

-1807 AGDKQAVEDMKAWLL
+1807 ANDQQSVEDMKAWLL

-1829 WRTTKATVEAC
+1829 WRTTRATVEAC
-1840 YALLRRGSDALAS
+1840 YALLRRGADALAS
-1853 SKLVEIKV
+1853 SKQVEIKV
-1861 GNEVVDPTKRPD
+1861 GNEVVDPAKRPD

-1897 NVTVTKTDDGV
+1897 NVTVTKIDEGV

-1940 QNTDRGPVITPI
+1940 QHTDRGPVITPVA
-1952 SGKELHV
+1952 GKDLHV

-1972 RTLEYVHLK
+1972 RVLEYVHLK

-2035 QKGDFSKGI
+2035 QKGDFSNGI

-2053 EFTSHSA
+2053 EFTSHSQ

>member
-1 MKNQLF
+1 MKNQFF
-7 ILALLFLLQCTTT
+7 ILALLLLIQCTTA
-20 QNNTTTTKN
+20 QKNTTTTQDK
-29 ETQPET
+29 PPVAD
-35 MSPFDFD
+35 MSPFDFN

-103 TRLRKEAEAA
+103 TRLRKEAEEA

-135 NRYEFIN
+135 NRYEFMN
-142 RSETVDFNVDDIET
+142 RSATVDFNVEDIET
-156 WSLAKIVSETT
+156 WDLSRIISETT
-167 AQYKLSLEDADK
+167 NQYKLSLEDADK
-179 SKKEKIDV
+179 SKAEKIDV
-187 YDPVVYRGNEL
+187 YDAVVHHGNEL

-213 AVDFFMSSEP
+213 AIDFFRSSEP
-223 ALTRPAYAFV
+223 NITKPAYAFE
-233 LDKEEYLA
+233 LDKEAYLS
-241 DAKTFINLKLE
+241 DARTFITVKLE
-252 TKDTAS
+252 TKDTTS

-264 VLLQDLE
+264 QLLQDLE
-271 RFHLNDSDPAS
+271 RFHVNDADPAA
-282 WVDVDLKRLNFVNDN
+282 WVDVDLKRLGFVKDH
-297 LTLSNKAELYLKA
+297 LTLPNKAELYFKA
-310 VENLE
+310 IENLE
-315 KQVWD
+315 KQVSG
-320 NEVVGRVTAVKAL
+320 NEVVGKVTVEKARIFVASASQYKPL
-333 IIMQS
+333 QS
-338 AAQYQPLQGDAHKW
+338 AEHKW

-357 YDICEAA
+357 YDLCEIA

-382 DILSKSVSAELE
+382 DILSKNVSAEIE
-394 EVNILGLPFRS
+394 EVNIPGLPFRS

-410 NFTDLHYRIIKVSRD
+410 NFTDLQYRIIKVTRD
-425 EVYKLRRKLDK
+425 EVFKLRRKLDK
-436 EYNHDR
+436 EYNSDR

-453 APAKTGNYKLPD
+453 TPLKTGRYRLPD
-465 DGDYQTHS
+465 DGDYQEHS
-473 AEVKL
+473 VEVKL
-478 DAVPEGEYMILF
+478 DAVPEGEYMVLF

-508 VVSNISYVHRMGAE
+508 VISNIGYVHRMAADG
-522 GDTEFFVLNRQ
+522 GTEFFVVNRQ
-533 SGEPLA
+533 SGEPLQ

-544 IYTQRYNSSKGEY
+544 IYTQRYNSSKSEY
-557 EQVKAGT
+557 EQVKADSY
-564 HTSDAK
+564 TSDAK
-570 GYFKVPYFKN
+570 GYLKVPYFKN
-580 EDRRSFSV
+580 ENRRSFSV
-588 NFTKGADFNS
+588 EFSKGADFNS
-598 TEQIDRRYYY
+598 TESIDRRYYY

-613 QYRQDPRDWYTQT
+613 QYQQDPRDWYSQT
-626 FFFLDRAIY
+626 YFFLDRAIY
-635 RPGQTVYFKGLVFN
+635 RPGQTIYFKGLVFN

-656 IKTKQPIS
+656 IKTKYPVS
-664 VTLYDV
+664 VTLFDV
-670 NHQEVATLN
+670 NNQEVAN
-679 LTTNEY
+679 IQLTTNEY

-700 GNMRIVSDD
+700 GNMRIVNDD
-709 GSGETSFSVEE
+709 GSGETYFSVEE
-720 YKRPKFEVGFNPVT
+720 YKRPKFEVGFNPIT
-734 GSFKLNEQIKTE
+734 ASFRLNDQIQAE

-752 SGANIDGAAVKY
+752 SGANIDGASVKY
-764 RVVRVA
+764 RVVRTA
-770 NFPYWWWYRWG
+770 NFPFWWWYRRGWN
-781 YYPSSPQMEITNG
+781 PTSPEMEIING
-794 TTTTDENGKFTVDFK
+794 TTNTDENGKFTVDFK

-815 VDRSSDPTFNYTVYA
+815 VDRASDPTFNYTVYA

-843 TTIAVAYKSLLVGLS
+843 TNISVAYKSLLVGIS
-858 MSDIDK
+858 TTDVDK
-864 SKPVTKFDISTTNLA
+864 SRPVTKFDIVTTNLA
-879 GQFQA
+879 DQFQA
-884 AKGQIKIHSLK
+884 AKGQVKIYSLK
-895 SPDKAFRSR
+895 SPEKAFRAR
-904 MWAQADRSIYSQE
+904 MWEQADRSLYSQE

-932 NKFKWPRLKEV
+932 NKFKWPRQKEV
-943 LSVSFDTEK
+943 LSVNFDSEK
-952 SKVLEIPDVAKWTDG
+952 NKVLEIPDVVKWNDG
-967 EYYAEIVSK
+967 EYIAEIISK

-985 VTYFTVFNTASKTL
+985 ISYFTVFNTASKTL

-1017 EKASFVTGTSEPLIH
+1017 EKASFVTGTSEPAIH
-1032 VLYEVEFDGVLLTKE
+1032 VLYEIELDGKLISNE

-1068 NLAVHYTFVK
+1068 NLAVHYTFIK
-1078 DSRLYSQNYIVSV
+1078 DSRLYSNNYVINV
-1091 PYTNKELE
+1091 PYTNKDLD
-1099 ISFESFRD
+1099 ISFASFRD
-1107 KLQPGANEEWKIVVK
+1107 KLQPGANEEWKIIVK

-1146 MNQWYAS
+1146 VNQWYAS
-1153 FYDYNSSKLG
+1153 FYETNSSRLG
-1163 WSSVRGFNDV
+1163 WTSVHGFNHLT
-1173 NMNVF
+1173 MNSF
-1178 TTGWNA
+1178 TNGWNP

-1194 FDNLNWFG
+1194 FDHLNWFG

-1207 FSRRERMYRSRS
+1207 FSREQRRYR
-1219 ATGGVVAEMSAPAEK
+1219 AGAPGMVMEMSAPAK
-1234 SKKAEFKEEEGTG
+1234 SKKAEEATG
-1247 DIVFSEPIVGQADD
+1247 DVVFSESLDEIKSSDD
-1261 ASNFGKTSGQKDG
+1261 VSNFGKVNPSQKDG
-1274 NKDASKQDLS
+1274 VLGGKTDFS

-1322 WKMLGFAHTKD
+1322 WKMLGFTHTKD
-1333 LKSGMTANSL
+1333 LKSGMATNSL

-1377 DLTGQAQLQFFD
+1377 ELSGQAQLQFFD
-1389 ALTMKPVDAL
+1389 ALTMKPVDDL
-1399 MKNNV
+1399 MKNKV
-1404 ISQNFS
+1404 IAQNFS
-1410 LKPKQ
+1410 LKAKQ

-1481 VNNNSTTLKH
+1481 VNNKSTTLRH

-1506 IQALPY
+1506 IQSLPY

-1536 IANSNPRIKQVFD
+1536 IANSNPRIKKVFD

-1599 NRMANEQSRA
+1599 NRMANEQARA

-1616 QSSNGGFSWFP
+1616 QAANGGFSWFP

-1650 VKSVREDDRTWRMVQ
+1650 VKSVRTDDRTWEMVTK
-1665 NALGY
+1665 ALEY
-1670 LDSKIK
+1670 LDSQIK
-1676 RDYDDLKELARK
+1676 RDYDDLKDLARQK
-1688 KQLKLEDNNIG
+1688 KIDLNDNHIG
-1699 YIQYHYLYI
+1699 YLQYHYLYI

-1718 SGTKEAFDYFLGQ
+1718 SGTKEAFDYYLGQ
-1731 AKQYWLSTNMYM
+1731 AKKYWLTTNMYM

-1775 EMGMYWKNDYGYYWY
+1775 EMGMYWKSDYGYYWY

-1807 AGDKQAVEDMKAWLL
+1807 AGDQQSVEDMKAWLL

-1829 WRTTKATVEAC
+1829 WKTTKATVEAC

-1897 NVTVTKTDDGV
+1897 NVTITKTDEGV

-1952 SGKELHV
+1952 AGKELHV

-2035 QKGDFSKGI
+2035 QKGDFSNGI

-2053 EFTSHSA
+2053 EFTSHSQ

>member
-7 ILALLFLLQCTTT
+7 LLALLFLIQCTST
-20 QNNTTTTKN
+20 QNNS
-29 ETQPET
+29 TQIDPKPTDT

-42 KAWKEVADYESKG
+42 KAWQQVAEFEGKG
-55 LPESALKVVNEIEK
+55 LPESALKVVIEIER
-69 EAKARNNSGQLV
+69 EAKARDNSGQLV
-81 KAYIHQLKFTDVKE
+81 KAYIHQLKFTDAKE
-95 ENAFIKNL
+95 EDAFIKNL
-103 TRLRKEAEAA
+103 TRLRHEADQAK
-113 SFPAKP
+113 FPAKP

-135 NRYEFIN
+135 NRYEFMN
-142 RSETVDFNVDDIET
+142 RSETFDFDVNDIET
-156 WSLAKIVSETT
+156 WSLARIVAETT
-167 AQYKLSLEDADK
+167 AQYKLSLQDAEK
-179 SKKEKIDV
+179 SKAEKIDV
-187 YDPVVYRGNEL
+187 YEPVIYRGNGL

-208 FIAHR
+208 FLAHR
-213 AVDFFMSSEP
+213 AIDFFSSSEP
-223 ALTRPAYAFV
+223 DLNKPAYAFEI
-233 LDKEEYLA
+233 DKAEYLS
-241 DAKTFINLKLE
+241 DAKTFVTLKIE
-252 TKDTAS
+252 SKDTTS
-258 MQFQAL
+258 MKFYAL
-264 VLLQDLE
+264 QILQDLE
-271 RFHLNDSDPAS
+271 RFHLNDTDPAA
-282 WVDVDLKRLNFVNDN
+282 WVEVDLKRLSFVKSHLVLPDKNERYQN
-297 LTLSNKAELYLKA
+297 AIES
-310 VENLE
+310 LE
-315 KQVWD
+315 KQVSD
-320 NEVVGRVTAVKAL
+320 NPVVGKVTVEKAR
-333 IIMQS
+333 IYVES
-338 AAQYQPLQGDAHKW
+338 ASQYKPLQSDEHKW
-352 DYKKA
+352 DLKKA
-357 YDICEAA
+357 FDLCEAA

-382 DILSKSVSAELE
+382 DILNKSVRAEIE
-394 EVNILGLPFRS
+394 EINVPNLPFRS

-410 NFTDLHYRIIKVSRD
+410 NFTDLHYRIIKVTRE
-425 EVYKLRRKLDK
+425 EVARLRRKLDK
-436 EYNHDR
+436 DYNIDR
-442 EEEFIKYFVAK
+442 EEEFLKYFIAK
-453 APAKTGNYKLPD
+453 SPVKTGNYKLPD
-465 DGDYQTHS
+465 DGDYQEHS
-473 AEVKL
+473 LEVKL
-478 DAVPEGEYMILF
+478 DAIPEGEYMVLF
-490 SHQADFKTSG
+490 SHQADFKTGG
-500 NGLAYAFT
+500 NGLAYGFT
-508 VVSNISYVHRMGAE
+508 VVSNIGYIHRLAPDG
-522 GDTEFFVLNRQ
+522 GTEFFVLNRQ
-533 SGEPLA
+533 SGEPMA
-539 GVTAT
+539 GVEAT
-544 IYTQRYNSSKGEY
+544 IYAQRYNSSKGEY
-557 EQVKAGT
+557 ELIKGT
-564 HTSDAK
+564 SYKTDSK
-570 GYFKVPYFKN
+570 GYFKVPLFKN
-580 EDRRSFSV
+580 EERRSFSV
-588 NFTKGADFNS
+588 TFRKGEDFNS
-598 TEQIDRRYYY
+598 TESIDRRYYY

-613 QYRQDPRDWYTQT
+613 QYERDRRYSSTQT

-635 RPGQTVYFKGLVFN
+635 RPGQTVYFKGLVIE

-656 IKTKQPIS
+656 IRAKFPVN

-679 LTTNEY
+679 LITNEY

-700 GNMRIVSDD
+700 GNMSIVNTD
-709 GSGETSFSVEE
+709 GSGEAYFSVEE

-734 GSFKLNEQIKTE
+734 ASFRLNDQIKAE

-752 SGANIDGAAVKY
+752 SGANLDGAAVKY
-764 RVVRVA
+764 RVVRTA
-770 NFPYWWWYRWG
+770 NFPFWWWYRWG
-781 YYPSSPQMEITNG
+781 WYPTSPQMEIVNG
-794 TTTTDENGKFTVDFK
+794 TTTTDENGKFTIDFK

-815 VDRSSDPTFNYTVYA
+815 VDRASDPTFNYTLYA

-843 TTIAVAYKSLLVGLS
+843 TTISVAYKSLIVGIS
-858 MSDIDK
+858 MGDIDK
-864 SKPVTKFDISTTNLA
+864 AKPAKTKFDIVTNNLA

-884 AKGQIKIHSLK
+884 ATGQIRIYALK
-895 SPDKAFRSR
+895 SPEKAFRAR
-904 MWAQADRSIYSQE
+904 MWEQPDRSLYTRE
-917 EYYKLFPH
+917 EYYTLFPH

-932 NKFKWPRLKEV
+932 NKFKWPRQKEV
-943 LSVSFDTEK
+943 LSVSFDSEK
-952 SKVLEIPDVAKWTDG
+952 SKVLEIADFSKWTEG
-967 EYYAEIVSK
+967 EYVAEIISR

-985 VTYFTVFNTASKTL
+985 VSYFSVFNTAAKTL
-999 AVPAVHDYKAIK
+999 AVPAVHEYKPIRMSA
-1011 MTVEPG
+1011 EPG
-1017 EKASFVTGTSEPLIH
+1017 EKASFVAGTSEPAVR
-1032 VLYEVEFDGVLLTKE
+1032 VLYELELDGTLVSSQ
-1047 WITLKK
+1047 WITLNK
-1053 EQRLFEIPIKEEYRG
+1053 EQRLFEVPIKEEYRG
-1068 NLAVHYTFVK
+1068 NLAVHYTFIK
-1078 DSRLYSQNYIVSV
+1078 DNRLSAENYMISV
-1091 PYTNKELE
+1091 PYSNKELD
-1099 ISFESFRD
+1099 ISFATFRD

-1153 FYDYNSSKLG
+1153 FYNYNSSELG
-1163 WSSVRGFNDV
+1163 WTSVNGFN
-1173 NMNVF
+1173 NHTMNLF
-1178 TTGWNA
+1178 TSGWNT
-1184 GHSRGAETPY
+1184 GHSRSANYPS
-1194 FDNLNWFG
+1194 FDYLNWFG
-1202 YSFYM
+1202 YSFYA
-1207 FSRRERMYRSRS
+1207 FSRDYRRYRYSS
-1219 ATGGVVAEMSAPAEK
+1219 AGVVMEMAAPAKSNKQADEDQSQNIAFSRMSA
-1234 SKKAEFKEEEGTG
+1234 G
-1247 DIVFSEPIVGQADD
+1247 IADD
-1261 ASNFGKTSGQKDG
+1261 KAFALTKEAIEKEIGIEKGASLDMSD
-1274 NKDASKQDLS
+1274 
-1284 AVKVRTN
+1284 VKVRTN

-1333 LKSGMTANSL
+1333 LKSGLTTNAL

-1377 DLTGQAQLQFFD
+1377 DFTGQARLEFFD
-1389 ALTMKPVDAL
+1389 ALTMKPVDGL
-1399 MKNNV
+1399 MKNKT
-1404 ISQNFS
+1404 SLQNFS

-1415 STNLE
+1415 SANLE

-1481 VNNNSTTLKH
+1481 VNNTSTTLRH

-1506 IQALPY
+1506 IQSLPY

-1536 IANSNPRIKQVFD
+1536 IANSNPKIKSVFD

-1609 LDKIVKA
+1609 LDKILKA
-1616 QSSNGGFSWFP
+1616 QAANGGFSWFP

-1665 NALGY
+1665 NALAF

-1676 RDYDDLKELARK
+1676 RDYDELKDLARQK
-1688 KQLKLEDNNIG
+1688 KIDLEDNHID

-1708 RSYFKDVAIP
+1708 RSYFKDVEIP
-1718 SGTKEAFDYFLGQ
+1718 ANTKEAFNYFLGQ
-1731 AKQYWLSTNMYM
+1731 AKKYWLSTSMYM

-1775 EMGMYWKNDYGYYWY
+1775 EMGMYWKSDYGYYWY

-1807 AGDKQAVEDMKAWLL
+1807 ANDQKSVEDMKAWLL

-1861 GNEVVDPTKRPD
+1861 GNETIHPTKRPD
-1873 AKVEAGTGYFKTA
+1873 SKVEAGTGYFKTA
-1886 WQAGEIKPEMG
+1886 WQAGEIKLEMG
-1897 NVTVTKTDDGV
+1897 NVTVTKTDEGV

-1929 PLKLKKELFLQ
+1929 PLKLKKDLFLQ

-1952 SGKELHV
+1952 AGKELHV
-1959 GDLVKVRIELRVD
+1959 GDLIRVRIELRVD
-1972 RTLEYVHLK
+1972 RNLEYVHLK
-1981 DMRAAGFEPVSTIST
+1981 DMRAAGFEPVSTLST

-2035 QKGDFSKGI
+2035 QKGDFSNGI

-2053 EFTSHSA
+2053 EFTSHSQ